1 MEELKTSEIKNDL
14 SPRKIN
20 TDLIHFKND
29 ILKDVRGIKYSL
41 MEKYSVLEENLKQK
55 MNQYDLTI
63 KSFEQKIL
71 ELSKLITID
80 KSIKEKIES
89 LNQFK
94 EETRDNIFK
103 QRAKFNEFENRI
115 NKEMSGINDILLDSV
130 VYPGIIGGNSKFKT
144 FHEYMDFT
152 IKEINDISL
161 VKDKNGM
168 DLKPF
173 KKKIEQNVDSFRIQ
187 VNNMYTKEMT
197 NNAIKQSEERLQS
210 LFRQYDEKIMNIK
223 VENYGSSVTN
233 SNKFE
238 VINSKLKSL
247 ENFKTQIES
256 NTDIFEIKKEIKKIY
271 EILRDL
277 FTFPEIKKEVE
288 KKNQV
293 YSGVKQY
300 INGFLDANQ
309 LTSMK
314 KFSYGKSNSNGK
326 IMERNNS
333 VNITPFAST
342 DKIKNK
348 ISFERKKLFGNNNN
362 NNNNDLNNELMLE
375 KKSSNSFLD
384 KDKNTNDN
392 VFISQNGF
400 LVNKVFSKNIK
411 ENSNE
416 KKLINENVEAKEM
429 KNNNSE
435 KSSDFE
441 NNSLD
446 NRLKKIY
453 KEEEIII
460 NKIDNNT
467 NNNSNQVTNPN
478 QIKLL
483 KRNNNNFI
491 ISEEDDENVISDN
504 TNVMKEKMNK
514 TKNHYLYTNIQNNK
528 NISIDVSKKNLTE
541 NNINDNN
548 HINKEGKLRVLKLS
562 KDIENIPNKNRSNLN
577 SVKKLKEKEYNQ
589 SVPMLEI
596 KKVKEKEKNDLN
608 AIKISNKEN
617 VGTQSNESQFKNINQ
632 NIFGNKTYTY
642 FPHIQKEKT
651 NEKEKIFQN
660 NSAFDK
666 INNFKKSK
674 NNNISFLFNDENIQ
688 YEQYNQYYKKKPKKV
703 LLINPDAISNFEIR
717 KNTKSAKRNKSSH
730 KMSNGFRTQKN
741 LDKMVDDMIKGFVDK
756 NKNRLIT
763 NGSSYYQNYNSLYD
777 LITSYKTSY
786 SKNQKSK
793 SKK

>member
-1 MEELKTSEIKNDL
+1 MSELKTSEIKPEL
-14 SPRKIN
+14 SPRNIN
-20 TDLIHFKND
+20 IDLIHFKND
-29 ILKDVRGIKYSL
+29 ILKDVRDIKYSL

-63 KSFEQKIL
+63 KFFEQKIF

-80 KSIKEKIES
+80 KSIKEKIETF
-89 LNQFK
+89 NEFK

-115 NKEMSGINDILLDSV
+115 NKEISGINDILLDSV
-130 VYPGIIGGNSKFKT
+130 IYPAVIGGNSKFKT

-152 IKEINDISL
+152 LKEINDISL

-173 KKKIEQNVDSFRIQ
+173 KKKIEQTVDAFRIQ
-187 VNNMYTKEMT
+187 INNMYTKEMT
-197 NNAIKQSEERLQS
+197 NNAINRSEERLQS
-210 LFRQYDEKIMNIK
+210 LFRQYDEKIMNLK
-223 VENYGSSVTN
+223 VENYGSNVTN

-238 VINSKLKSL
+238 EINSKLKSL
-247 ENFKTQIES
+247 ENFKKNIEN
-256 NTDIFEIKKEIKKIY
+256 NTEILKIKKEIKKIY
-271 EILRDL
+271 EILRD
-277 FTFPEIKKEVE
+277 FFSFPEIKKEIE

-293 YSGVKQY
+293 FSGVKQY

-348 ISFERKKLFGNNNN
+348 ISFERKKLFNNNN
-362 NNNNDLNNELMLE
+362 SEDINNELLLE
-375 KKSSNSFLD
+375 KKSSNSI
-384 KDKNTNDN
+384 KDKENNSKDN
-392 VFISQNGF
+392 VFISQKGF
-400 LVNKVFSKNIK
+400 LINKIFSKKIK

-416 KKLINENVEAKEM
+416 KKLINENIETEEM
-429 KNNNSE
+429 KNDNSE
-435 KSSDFE
+435 KNSDYE
-441 NNSLD
+441 DNSLD

-453 KEEEIII
+453 KEEEIIT
-460 NKIDNNT
+460 NKKVNDNT
-467 NNNSNQVTNPN
+467 EVSNPH

-491 ISEEDDENVISDN
+491 ISEEDDENILSDN
-504 TNVMKEKMNK
+504 NVIKEKINK
-514 TKNHYLYTNIQNNK
+514 TKKNYLYTNIQNNK
-528 NISIDVSKKNLTE
+528 NISVDVSKKNLTE
-541 NNINDNN
+541 NNINDNYT
-548 HINKEGKLRVLKLS
+548 NKEGKLRVLNFS
-562 KDIENIPNKNRSNLN
+562 KDNNNIYNKNKSNLN
-577 SVKKLKEKEYNQ
+577 SMKKLKEKEYNQ

-596 KKVKEKEKNDLN
+596 KKVKEKGKEKNNLN
-608 AIKISNKEN
+608 EIKISNKEN
-617 VGTQSNESQFKNINQ
+617 VGTQSNESQFTNNNQ
-632 NIFGNKTYTY
+632 KIFGNKTYTY

-674 NNNISFLFNDENIQ
+674 ISNISFLFNDENEQ
-688 YEQYNQYYKKKPKKV
+688 YGQYNQIYKKKPKKV
-703 LLINPDAISNFEIR
+703 LLINPDAISNFDIR
-717 KNTKSAKRNKSSH
+717 KITKSAKRNKSSH
-730 KMSNGFRTQKN
+730 KMGNGFRTQKN
-741 LDKMVDDMIKGFVDK
+741 LDKMVDEMIKGFVDK
-756 NKNRLIT
+756 NKIRLIT

-777 LITSYKTSY
+777 LITSYETSY
-786 SKNQKSK
+786 AKNQNSKN
-793 SKK
+793 KKK

>member
-1 MEELKTSEIKNDL
+1 MSELKTSEIKPEL
-14 SPRKIN
+14 SPRNIN
-20 TDLIHFKND
+20 IDLIHFKND
-29 ILKDVRGIKYSL
+29 ILKDVRDIKYSL

-63 KSFEQKIL
+63 KSFEQKIF

-80 KSIKEKIES
+80 KSIKEKIETF
-89 LNQFK
+89 NEFK

-115 NKEMSGINDILLDSV
+115 NKEISGINDILLDSV
-130 VYPGIIGGNSKFKT
+130 IYPAVIGGNSKFKT

-152 IKEINDISL
+152 LKEINDISL

-173 KKKIEQNVDSFRIQ
+173 KKKIEQTVDAFRILI
-187 VNNMYTKEMT
+187 NNMYTKEMT
-197 NNAIKQSEERLQS
+197 NNAINRSEERLQS
-210 LFRQYDEKIMNIK
+210 LFRQYDEKIMNLK
-223 VENYGSSVTN
+223 VENYGSNVTN

-238 VINSKLKSL
+238 EINSKLKSL
-247 ENFKTQIES
+247 ENFKKNIEN
-256 NTDIFEIKKEIKKIY
+256 NTEILKIKKEIKKIY
-271 EILRDL
+271 EILRD
-277 FTFPEIKKEVE
+277 FFSFPEIKKEIE

-293 YSGVKQY
+293 FSGVKQY

-348 ISFERKKLFGNNNN
+348 ISFERKKLFNNNSK
-362 NNNNDLNNELMLE
+362 DINNELLLE
-375 KKSSNSFLD
+375 KKSSNSI
-384 KDKNTNDN
+384 KDKENNSKDN
-392 VFISQNGF
+392 VFISQKGF
-400 LVNKVFSKNIK
+400 LINKVFSKKIK
-411 ENSNE
+411 ENSSE
-416 KKLINENVEAKEM
+416 KKLKNLINENIETEEM
-429 KNNNSE
+429 KNDNSE
-435 KSSDFE
+435 KNSDYE
-441 NNSLD
+441 DNSLD

-453 KEEEIII
+453 KEEEIIT
-460 NKIDNNT
+460 NKKVNDNT
-467 NNNSNQVTNPN
+467 EVSNPH

-491 ISEEDDENVISDN
+491 ISEEDDENILSDN
-504 TNVMKEKMNK
+504 NVIKEKINK
-514 TKNHYLYTNIQNNK
+514 TKKNYLYTNIQNNK
-528 NISIDVSKKNLTE
+528 NISVDVSKKNLTE
-541 NNINDNN
+541 NNINDNYT
-548 HINKEGKLRVLKLS
+548 NKEGKLRVLNFS
-562 KDIENIPNKNRSNLN
+562 KDNNNIYNKNKSNLN
-577 SVKKLKEKEYNQ
+577 SMKKLKEKEYNQ

-596 KKVKEKEKNDLN
+596 KKVKEKGKEKNNLN
-608 AIKISNKEN
+608 EIKISNKEN
-617 VGTQSNESQFKNINQ
+617 VGTQSNESQFTNNNQ
-632 NIFGNKTYTY
+632 KIFGNKTYTY

-674 NNNISFLFNDENIQ
+674 ISNISFLFNDENEQ
-688 YEQYNQYYKKKPKKV
+688 YGQYNQIYKKKPKKV
-703 LLINPDAISNFEIR
+703 LLINPDAISNFDIR
-717 KNTKSAKRNKSSH
+717 KITKSAKRNKSSH
-730 KMSNGFRTQKN
+730 KMGNGFRTQKN
-741 LDKMVDDMIKGFVDK
+741 LDKMVDEMIKGFVDK
-756 NKNRLIT
+756 NKIRLIT

-777 LITSYKTSY
+777 LITSYETSY
-786 SKNQKSK
+786 AKNQNSKN
-793 SKK
+793 KKK

>member
-1 MEELKTSEIKNDL
+1 MSELKTSEIKPEL
-14 SPRKIN
+14 SPRNIN
-20 TDLIHFKND
+20 IDLIHFKND
-29 ILKDVRGIKYSL
+29 ILKDVRDIKYSL

-63 KSFEQKIL
+63 KSFEQKIF

-80 KSIKEKIES
+80 KSIKEKIETF
-89 LNQFK
+89 NEFK

-115 NKEMSGINDILLDSV
+115 NKEISGINDILLDSV
-130 VYPGIIGGNSKFKT
+130 IYPAVIGGNSKFKT

-152 IKEINDISL
+152 LKEINDISL

-173 KKKIEQNVDSFRIQ
+173 KKKIEQTVDAFRIQ
-187 VNNMYTKEMT
+187 INNMYTKEMT
-197 NNAIKQSEERLQS
+197 NNAINRSEERLQS
-210 LFRQYDEKIMNIK
+210 LFRQYDEKIMNLK
-223 VENYGSSVTN
+223 VENYGSNVTN

-238 VINSKLKSL
+238 EINSKLKSL
-247 ENFKTQIES
+247 ENFKKNIEN
-256 NTDIFEIKKEIKKIY
+256 NTEILKIKKEIKKIY
-271 EILRDL
+271 EILRD
-277 FTFPEIKKEVE
+277 FFSFPEIKKEIE

-293 YSGVKQY
+293 FSGVKQY

-348 ISFERKKLFGNNNN
+348 ISFERKKLFNNNSK
-362 NNNNDLNNELMLE
+362 DINNELLLE
-375 KKSSNSFLD
+375 KKSSNSI
-384 KDKNTNDN
+384 KDKENNSKDN
-392 VFISQNGF
+392 VFISQKGF
-400 LVNKVFSKNIK
+400 LINKVFSKKIK
-411 ENSNE
+411 ENSSE
-416 KKLINENVEAKEM
+416 KKLINENIETEEM
-429 KNNNSE
+429 KNDNSE
-435 KSSDFE
+435 KNSDYE
-441 NNSLD
+441 DNSLD

-453 KEEEIII
+453 KEEEIIT
-460 NKIDNNT
+460 NKKVNDNT
-467 NNNSNQVTNPN
+467 EVSNPH

-491 ISEEDDENVISDN
+491 ISEEDDENILSDN
-504 TNVMKEKMNK
+504 NVIKEKINK
-514 TKNHYLYTNIQNNK
+514 TKKNYLYTNIQNNK
-528 NISIDVSKKNLTE
+528 NISVDVSKKNLTE
-541 NNINDNN
+541 NNINDNYT
-548 HINKEGKLRVLKLS
+548 NKEGKLRVLNFS
-562 KDIENIPNKNRSNLN
+562 KDNHNIYNKNKSNLN
-577 SVKKLKEKEYNQ
+577 SMKKLKEKEYNQ

-596 KKVKEKEKNDLN
+596 KKVKEKGKEKNNLN
-608 AIKISNKEN
+608 EIKISNKEN
-617 VGTQSNESQFKNINQ
+617 VGTQSNESQFKNNNQ
-632 NIFGNKTYTY
+632 KIFGNKTYTY

-674 NNNISFLFNDENIQ
+674 ISNISFLFNDENEQ
-688 YEQYNQYYKKKPKKV
+688 YGQYNQIYKKKPKKV
-703 LLINPDAISNFEIR
+703 LLINPDAISNFDIR
-717 KNTKSAKRNKSSH
+717 KITKSAKRNKSSH
-730 KMSNGFRTQKN
+730 KMGNGFRTQKN
-741 LDKMVDDMIKGFVDK
+741 LDKMVDEMIKGFVDK
-756 NKNRLIT
+756 NKIRLIT

-777 LITSYKTSY
+777 LITSYETSY
-786 SKNQKSK
+786 AKNQNSKN
-793 SKK
+793 KKK

>member
-1 MEELKTSEIKNDL
+1 MSELKTSEIKPEL
-14 SPRKIN
+14 SPRNIN

-29 ILKDVRGIKYSL
+29 ILKDVRDIKYSL

-63 KSFEQKIL
+63 KSFEQKIF

-80 KSIKEKIES
+80 KSIKEKVES
-89 LNQFK
+89 FNEFK

-115 NKEMSGINDILLDSV
+115 NKEISGINDILLDSV
-130 VYPGIIGGNSKFKT
+130 IYPAVIGGNSKFKT

-152 IKEINDISL
+152 LKEINDISL
-161 VKDKNGM
+161 IKDKNGM

-173 KKKIEQNVDSFRIQ
+173 KKKIEQTVDAFRIQ
-187 VNNMYTKEMT
+187 INNMYTKEMT
-197 NNAIKQSEERLQS
+197 NNAINRSEERLQS

-223 VENYGSSVTN
+223 VENYGSNVTN

-238 VINSKLKSL
+238 EINSKLKSF
-247 ENFKTQIES
+247 ENFKKNIEN
-256 NTDIFEIKKEIKKIY
+256 NTEVLEIKKEIKKIY
-271 EILRDL
+271 EILRD
-277 FTFPEIKKEVE
+277 FFSFPEIKKEIE

-293 YSGVKQY
+293 FSGVKQY
-300 INGFLDANQ
+300 INGYLDANQ

-348 ISFERKKLFGNNNN
+348 ISFERKKLFNNKNN
-362 NNNNDLNNELMLE
+362 SKDINNELLLE
-375 KKSSNSFLD
+375 KKSSNSIKD
-384 KDKNTNDN
+384 KDKKSNDN
-392 VFISQNGF
+392 VFISQKGF

-416 KKLINENVEAKEM
+416 KKLVINENIETEEM

-435 KSSDFE
+435 KNSDYE
-441 NNSLD
+441 DNSLD

-453 KEEEIII
+453 REEKIFT
-460 NKIDNNT
+460 NKIG
-467 NNNSNQVTNPN
+467 NNSNNEVSNPN

-491 ISEEDDENVISDN
+491 INEEDDENILSDN
-504 TNVMKEKMNK
+504 TNVKKEKINK
-514 TKNHYLYTNIQNNK
+514 TKKNYLFTNIQNNK
-528 NISIDVSKKNLTE
+528 NISVDFSKKNLTE
-541 NNINDNN
+541 NNINNN
-548 HINKEGKLRVLKLS
+548 YTNKDEKLRVLKLS
-562 KDIENIPNKNRSNLN
+562 KDTNNIYNKNESNLN
-577 SVKKLKEKEYNQ
+577 SMKKLKEKEYNQ

-596 KKVKEKEKNDLN
+596 KKIKEKEKNN
-608 AIKISNKEN
+608 SNEIKLSNKEN
-617 VGTQSNESQFKNINQ
+617 VGTQSNESQFTNNQ
-632 NIFGNKTYTY
+632 KIFGNKTYTY
-642 FPHIQKEKT
+642 FPHIQKEKA
-651 NEKEKIFQN
+651 NEKDKIFQN

-674 NNNISFLFNDENIQ
+674 ISNISFLFNDENEQ
-688 YEQYNQYYKKKPKKV
+688 YGQYNQIYKKKPKKV
-703 LLINPDAISNFEIR
+703 LLINPDAISNFDIR
-717 KNTKSAKRNKSSH
+717 KITKSAKRNKSSH
-730 KMSNGFRTQKN
+730 KMGNGFRTQKN
-741 LDKMVDDMIKGFVDK
+741 LDKMVDEMIKGFVDK
-756 NKNRLIT
+756 NKIRLIT

-777 LITSYKTSY
+777 LITSYETSY
-786 SKNQKSK
+786 AKNQDSKN
-793 SKK
+793 KKK

>member
-1 MEELKTSEIKNDL
+1 MSELKTSEIKPEL
-14 SPRKIN
+14 SPRNIN
-20 TDLIHFKND
+20 IDLIHFKND
-29 ILKDVRGIKYSL
+29 ILKDVRDIKYSL

-63 KSFEQKIL
+63 KSFEQKIF

-80 KSIKEKIES
+80 KSIKEKIETF
-89 LNQFK
+89 NEFK

-115 NKEMSGINDILLDSV
+115 NKEISGINDILLDSV
-130 VYPGIIGGNSKFKT
+130 IYPAVIGGNSKFKT

-152 IKEINDISL
+152 LKEINDISL

-173 KKKIEQNVDSFRIQ
+173 KKKIEQTIDAFRIQ
-187 VNNMYTKEMT
+187 INNMYTKEMT
-197 NNAIKQSEERLQS
+197 NNAINRSEERLQS
-210 LFRQYDEKIMNIK
+210 LFRQYDEKIMNLK
-223 VENYGSSVTN
+223 VENYGSNVTN

-238 VINSKLKSL
+238 EINSKLKSL
-247 ENFKTQIES
+247 ENFKKNVES
-256 NTDIFEIKKEIKKIY
+256 NTEILKIKKEIKKIY
-271 EILRDL
+271 EILRD
-277 FTFPEIKKEVE
+277 FFSFPEIKKEIE

-293 YSGVKQY
+293 FSGVKQY

-348 ISFERKKLFGNNNN
+348 ISFERKKLFNNNSK
-362 NNNNDLNNELMLE
+362 DINNELLLE
-375 KKSSNSFLD
+375 KKSSNSI
-384 KDKNTNDN
+384 KDKENNSKDN
-392 VFISQNGF
+392 VFISQKGF
-400 LVNKVFSKNIK
+400 LINKVFSKKIK

-416 KKLINENVEAKEM
+416 KKLINENIETEEM
-429 KNNNSE
+429 KNDNSE
-435 KSSDFE
+435 KNSDYE
-441 NNSLD
+441 DNSLD

-453 KEEEIII
+453 KEEEIIT
-460 NKIDNNT
+460 NKKVNDNT
-467 NNNSNQVTNPN
+467 EVSNPH

-491 ISEEDDENVISDN
+491 ISEEDDENILSDN
-504 TNVMKEKMNK
+504 NVIKEKINK
-514 TKNHYLYTNIQNNK
+514 TKKNYLYTNIQNNK
-528 NISIDVSKKNLTE
+528 NISVDVSKKNLTE
-541 NNINDNN
+541 NNINDNYT
-548 HINKEGKLRVLKLS
+548 NKEGKLRVLNFS
-562 KDIENIPNKNRSNLN
+562 KDNNNIYNKNKSNLN
-577 SVKKLKEKEYNQ
+577 SMKKLKEKEYNQ

-596 KKVKEKEKNDLN
+596 KKVKEKGKEKNNLN
-608 AIKISNKEN
+608 EIKISNKEN
-617 VGTQSNESQFKNINQ
+617 VGTQSNESQFTNNNQ
-632 NIFGNKTYTY
+632 KIFGNKTYTY

-674 NNNISFLFNDENIQ
+674 ISNISFLFNDENEL
-688 YEQYNQYYKKKPKKV
+688 YGQYNQIYKKKPKKV
-703 LLINPDAISNFEIR
+703 LLINPDAISNFDIR
-717 KNTKSAKRNKSSH
+717 KTTKSAKRNKSSH
-730 KMSNGFRTQKN
+730 KMGNGFRTQKN
-741 LDKMVDDMIKGFVDK
+741 LDKMVDEMIKGFVDK
-756 NKNRLIT
+756 NKIRLIT

-777 LITSYKTSY
+777 LITSYETSY
-786 SKNQKSK
+786 AKNQNSKN
-793 SKK
+793 KKK

>member
-1 MEELKTSEIKNDL
+1 MSELKTSEIKPEL
-14 SPRKIN
+14 SPRNIN
-20 TDLIHFKND
+20 IDLIHFKND
-29 ILKDVRGIKYSL
+29 ILKDVRDIKYSL

-63 KSFEQKIL
+63 KSFEQKIF

-80 KSIKEKIES
+80 KSIKEKIETF
-89 LNQFK
+89 NEFK

-115 NKEMSGINDILLDSV
+115 NKEISGINDILLDSV
-130 VYPGIIGGNSKFKT
+130 IYPAVIGGNSKFKT

-152 IKEINDISL
+152 LKEINDISL

-173 KKKIEQNVDSFRIQ
+173 KKKIEQTVDAFRIQ
-187 VNNMYTKEMT
+187 INNMYTKEMT
-197 NNAIKQSEERLQS
+197 NNAINRSEERLQS
-210 LFRQYDEKIMNIK
+210 LFRQYDEKIMNLK
-223 VENYGSSVTN
+223 VENYGSNVTN

-238 VINSKLKSL
+238 EINSKLKSL
-247 ENFKTQIES
+247 ENFKKNIEN
-256 NTDIFEIKKEIKKIY
+256 NTEILKIKKEIKKIY
-271 EILRDL
+271 EILRD
-277 FTFPEIKKEVE
+277 FFSFPEIKKEIE

-293 YSGVKQY
+293 FSGVKQY

-348 ISFERKKLFGNNNN
+348 ISFERKKLFNNNN
-362 NNNNDLNNELMLE
+362 SKDINNELLLE
-375 KKSSNSFLD
+375 KKSSNSI
-384 KDKNTNDN
+384 KDKENNSKDN
-392 VFISQNGF
+392 VFISQKGF
-400 LVNKVFSKNIK
+400 LINKVFSKKIK
-411 ENSNE
+411 ENSSE
-416 KKLINENVEAKEM
+416 KKLINENIETEEM
-429 KNNNSE
+429 KNDNSE
-435 KSSDFE
+435 KNSDYE
-441 NNSLD
+441 DNSLD

-453 KEEEIII
+453 KEEEIIT
-460 NKIDNNT
+460 NKKVNDNT
-467 NNNSNQVTNPN
+467 EVSNPH

-491 ISEEDDENVISDN
+491 ISEEDDENILSDN
-504 TNVMKEKMNK
+504 NVIKEKINK
-514 TKNHYLYTNIQNNK
+514 TKKNYLYTNIQNNK
-528 NISIDVSKKNLTE
+528 NISVDVSKKNLTE
-541 NNINDNN
+541 NNINDNYTN
-548 HINKEGKLRVLKLS
+548 QEGKLRVLNFS
-562 KDIENIPNKNRSNLN
+562 KDNNNIYNKNKSNLN
-577 SVKKLKEKEYNQ
+577 SMKKLKEKEYNQ

-596 KKVKEKEKNDLN
+596 KKVKEKGKEKNNLN
-608 AIKISNKEN
+608 EIKISNKEN
-617 VGTQSNESQFKNINQ
+617 VGTQSNESQFTNNNQ
-632 NIFGNKTYTY
+632 KIFGNKTYTY

-674 NNNISFLFNDENIQ
+674 ISNISFLFNDENEQ
-688 YEQYNQYYKKKPKKV
+688 YGQYNQIYKKKPKKV
-703 LLINPDAISNFEIR
+703 LLINPDAISNFDIR
-717 KNTKSAKRNKSSH
+717 KITKSAKRNKSSH
-730 KMSNGFRTQKN
+730 KMGNGFRTQKN
-741 LDKMVDDMIKGFVDK
+741 LDKMVDEMIKGFVDK
-756 NKNRLIT
+756 NKIRLIT

-777 LITSYKTSY
+777 LITSYETSY
-786 SKNQKSK
+786 AKNQNSKN
-793 SKK
+793 KKK

>member
-1 MEELKTSEIKNDL
+1 MSELKTSEIKPEL
-14 SPRKIN
+14 SPRNIN
-20 TDLIHFKND
+20 IDLIHFKND
-29 ILKDVRGIKYSL
+29 ILKDVRDIKYSL

-63 KSFEQKIL
+63 KSFEQKIF

-80 KSIKEKIES
+80 KSIKEKIETF
-89 LNQFK
+89 NEFK

-115 NKEMSGINDILLDSV
+115 NKEISGINDILLDSV
-130 VYPGIIGGNSKFKT
+130 IYPAVIGGNSKFKT

-152 IKEINDISL
+152 LKEINDISL

-173 KKKIEQNVDSFRIQ
+173 KKKIEQTVDAFRIQ
-187 VNNMYTKEMT
+187 INNMYTKEMT
-197 NNAIKQSEERLQS
+197 NNAINRSEERLQS
-210 LFRQYDEKIMNIK
+210 LFRQYDEKIMNLK
-223 VENYGSSVTN
+223 VENYGSNVTN

-238 VINSKLKSL
+238 EINSKLKSL
-247 ENFKTQIES
+247 ENFKKNIENS
-256 NTDIFEIKKEIKKIY
+256 TEILKIKKEIKKIY
-271 EILRDL
+271 EILRD
-277 FTFPEIKKEVE
+277 FFSFPEIKKEIE

-293 YSGVKQY
+293 FSGVKQY

-348 ISFERKKLFGNNNN
+348 ISFERKKLFNNNSK
-362 NNNNDLNNELMLE
+362 DINNELLLE
-375 KKSSNSFLD
+375 KKSSNSI
-384 KDKNTNDN
+384 KDKEKNSKDN
-392 VFISQNGF
+392 VFISQKGF
-400 LVNKVFSKNIK
+400 LINKVFSKKIK

-416 KKLINENVEAKEM
+416 KKLINENIETEEM
-429 KNNNSE
+429 KNDNSE
-435 KSSDFE
+435 KNSDYE
-441 NNSLD
+441 DNSLD

-453 KEEEIII
+453 KEEEIIT
-460 NKIDNNT
+460 NKKVNDNT
-467 NNNSNQVTNPN
+467 EVSNPH

-491 ISEEDDENVISDN
+491 ISEEDDENILSDN
-504 TNVMKEKMNK
+504 NVIKEKINK
-514 TKNHYLYTNIQNNK
+514 TKKNYLYTNIQNNK

-541 NNINDNN
+541 NNINDNYT
-548 HINKEGKLRVLKLS
+548 NKEGKLRVLNFS
-562 KDIENIPNKNRSNLN
+562 KDNNNIYNKNKSNLN
-577 SVKKLKEKEYNQ
+577 SMKKLKEKEYNQ

-596 KKVKEKEKNDLN
+596 KKVKEKGKEKNNLN
-608 AIKISNKEN
+608 EIKISNKEN
-617 VGTQSNESQFKNINQ
+617 VGTQSNESQFTNNNQ
-632 NIFGNKTYTY
+632 KIFGNKTYTY

-674 NNNISFLFNDENIQ
+674 ISNISFLFNDENEQ
-688 YEQYNQYYKKKPKKV
+688 YGQYNQIYIKKPKKV
-703 LLINPDAISNFEIR
+703 LLINPDAISNFDIR
-717 KNTKSAKRNKSSH
+717 KITKSAKRNKSSH
-730 KMSNGFRTQKN
+730 KMGNGFRTQKN
-741 LDKMVDDMIKGFVDK
+741 LDKMVDEMIKGFVDK
-756 NKNRLIT
+756 NKIRLIT
-763 NGSSYYQNYNSLYD
+763 NGNSYYQNYNSLYD
-777 LITSYKTSY
+777 LITSYETSY
-786 SKNQKSK
+786 AKNQNSKN
-793 SKK
+793 KKK

>member
-1 MEELKTSEIKNDL
+1 MSELKTSEIKPEL
-14 SPRKIN
+14 SPRNIN
-20 TDLIHFKND
+20 IDLIHFKND
-29 ILKDVRGIKYSL
+29 ILKDVRDIKYSL

-63 KSFEQKIL
+63 KSFEQKIF

-80 KSIKEKIES
+80 KSIKEKVES
-89 LNQFK
+89 FNEFK

-103 QRAKFNEFENRI
+103 QRVKFNEFENRI
-115 NKEMSGINDILLDSV
+115 NKEISGINDILLDSV
-130 VYPGIIGGNSKFKT
+130 IYPAVIGGNSKFKT

-152 IKEINDISL
+152 LKEINDISL

-173 KKKIEQNVDSFRIQ
+173 KKKIEQTVDAFRIQ
-187 VNNMYTKEMT
+187 INNMYTKEMT
-197 NNAIKQSEERLQS
+197 NNAINRSEERLQN

-223 VENYGSSVTN
+223 VENYGSNVTN

-238 VINSKLKSL
+238 EINSKLKSF
-247 ENFKTQIES
+247 ENFKKNIEN
-256 NTDIFEIKKEIKKIY
+256 NTEVLEIKKEIKKIY
-271 EILRDL
+271 EILRD
-277 FTFPEIKKEVE
+277 FFSFPEIKKEIE

-293 YSGVKQY
+293 FSGVKQY

-348 ISFERKKLFGNNNN
+348 INFERKKLFNNKNN
-362 NNNNDLNNELMLE
+362 SKDINNELLLE
-375 KKSSNSFLD
+375 KKSSNSIKD
-384 KDKNTNDN
+384 KDKKSNDN
-392 VFISQNGF
+392 VFISQKGF
-400 LVNKVFSKNIK
+400 LINKVFSKKIK

-416 KKLINENVEAKEM
+416 KKLVINENIETEEM

-435 KSSDFE
+435 KNSDYE
-441 NNSLD
+441 DNSLD

-453 KEEEIII
+453 KEEEIFT
-460 NKIDNNT
+460 NKIG
-467 NNNSNQVTNPN
+467 NNSNNEVSNPN

-491 ISEEDDENVISDN
+491 INEEDDENILSDN
-504 TNVMKEKMNK
+504 TNVKKEKINK
-514 TKNHYLYTNIQNNK
+514 TKKNYLYTNIQNNK
-528 NISIDVSKKNLTE
+528 NISVDVSKKNLTE
-541 NNINDNN
+541 NNINNN
-548 HINKEGKLRVLKLS
+548 YTNKDEKLRVLKLS
-562 KDIENIPNKNRSNLN
+562 KDTNNIYNKNKSNLN
-577 SVKKLKEKEYNQ
+577 SMKKLKEKEYNQ

-596 KKVKEKEKNDLN
+596 KKIKEKEKNN
-608 AIKISNKEN
+608 SNEIKLSNKEN
-617 VGTQSNESQFKNINQ
+617 VGTQSNESQFTNNQ
-632 NIFGNKTYTY
+632 KIFGNKTYTY
-642 FPHIQKEKT
+642 FPHIQKEKA
-651 NEKEKIFQN
+651 NEKDKIFQN

-674 NNNISFLFNDENIQ
+674 ISNISFLFNDENEQ
-688 YEQYNQYYKKKPKKV
+688 YGQYNQIYKKKPKKV
-703 LLINPDAISNFEIR
+703 LLINPDAISNFDIR

-730 KMSNGFRTQKN
+730 KMGNGFRTQKN
-741 LDKMVDDMIKGFVDK
+741 LDKMVDEMIKGFVDK
-756 NKNRLIT
+756 NKIRLIT

-777 LITSYKTSY
+777 LITSYETSY
-786 SKNQKSK
+786 AKNQNSKN
-793 SKK
+793 KKK

>member
-1 MEELKTSEIKNDL
+1 MEELKTSEIKNEL
-14 SPRKIN
+14 SPRNIN

-29 ILKDVRGIKYSL
+29 ILKDVRDIKYSL

-63 KSFEQKIL
+63 KSFEQKIF

-80 KSIKEKIES
+80 KSIKEKVES
-89 LNQFK
+89 FNEFK

-115 NKEMSGINDILLDSV
+115 NKEISGINDILLDSV
-130 VYPGIIGGNSKFKT
+130 IYPAVIGGNSKFKT

-152 IKEINDISL
+152 LKEINDISL
-161 VKDKNGM
+161 IKDKNGM

-173 KKKIEQNVDSFRIQ
+173 KKKIEQTVDAFRIQ
-187 VNNMYTKEMT
+187 INNMYTKEMT
-197 NNAIKQSEERLQS
+197 NNAINRSEERLQS

-223 VENYGSSVTN
+223 VENYGSNVTN

-238 VINSKLKSL
+238 EINSKLKSF
-247 ENFKTQIES
+247 ENFKKNIEN
-256 NTDIFEIKKEIKKIY
+256 NTEVLEIKKEIKKIY
-271 EILRDL
+271 EILRD
-277 FTFPEIKKEVE
+277 FFSFPEIKKEIE

-293 YSGVKQY
+293 FSGVKQY
-300 INGFLDANQ
+300 INGYLDANQ

-348 ISFERKKLFGNNNN
+348 ISFERKKLFNNKNN
-362 NNNNDLNNELMLE
+362 SKDINNELLLE
-375 KKSSNSFLD
+375 KKSSNSIKD
-384 KDKNTNDN
+384 KDKKSNDN
-392 VFISQNGF
+392 VFISQKGF

-416 KKLINENVEAKEM
+416 KKLVINENIETEEM

-435 KSSDFE
+435 KNSDYE
-441 NNSLD
+441 DNSLD

-453 KEEEIII
+453 KEEEIFT
-460 NKIDNNT
+460 NKIG
-467 NNNSNQVTNPN
+467 NNSNNEVSNPN

-491 ISEEDDENVISDN
+491 INEEDDENILSDN
-504 TNVMKEKMNK
+504 TNVKKEKINK
-514 TKNHYLYTNIQNNK
+514 TKKNYLFTNIQNNE
-528 NISIDVSKKNLTE
+528 NISVDFSKKNLTE
-541 NNINDNN
+541 NNINNN
-548 HINKEGKLRVLKLS
+548 YTNKDEKLRVLKLS
-562 KDIENIPNKNRSNLN
+562 KDTNNIYNKNESNLN
-577 SVKKLKEKEYNQ
+577 SMKKLKEKEYNQ

-596 KKVKEKEKNDLN
+596 KKIKEKEKNN
-608 AIKISNKEN
+608 SNEIKLSNKEN
-617 VGTQSNESQFKNINQ
+617 VGTQSNESQFTNNQ
-632 NIFGNKTYTY
+632 KIFGNKTYTY
-642 FPHIQKEKT
+642 FPHIQKEKA
-651 NEKEKIFQN
+651 NEKDKIFQN

-674 NNNISFLFNDENIQ
+674 ISNISFLFNDENEQ
-688 YEQYNQYYKKKPKKV
+688 YGQYNQIYKKKPKKV
-703 LLINPDAISNFEIR
+703 LLINPDAISNFDIR

-730 KMSNGFRTQKN
+730 KMGNGFRTQKN
-741 LDKMVDDMIKGFVDK
+741 LDKMVDEMIKGFVDK
-756 NKNRLIT
+756 NKIRLIT

-777 LITSYKTSY
+777 LITSYETSY
-786 SKNQKSK
+786 TKNQNSKN
-793 SKK
+793 KK

>member
-1 MEELKTSEIKNDL
+1 MSELKTSEIKPEL
-14 SPRKIN
+14 SPRNIN
-20 TDLIHFKND
+20 IDLIHFKND
-29 ILKDVRGIKYSL
+29 ILKDVRDIKYSL

-55 MNQYDLTI
+55 MNQYDLTM
-63 KSFEQKIL
+63 KSFEQKIF

-80 KSIKEKIES
+80 KSIKEKIETF
-89 LNQFK
+89 NEFK

-115 NKEMSGINDILLDSV
+115 NKEISGINDILLDSV
-130 VYPGIIGGNSKFKT
+130 IYPAVIGGNSKFKT

-152 IKEINDISL
+152 LKEINDISL

-173 KKKIEQNVDSFRIQ
+173 KKKIEQTVDAFRIQ
-187 VNNMYTKEMT
+187 INNMYTKEMT
-197 NNAIKQSEERLQS
+197 NNAINRSEERLQS
-210 LFRQYDEKIMNIK
+210 LFRQYDEKIMNLK
-223 VENYGSSVTN
+223 VENYGSNVTN

-238 VINSKLKSL
+238 EINSKLKSL
-247 ENFKTQIES
+247 ENFKKNIEN
-256 NTDIFEIKKEIKKIY
+256 NTEILKIKKEIKKIY
-271 EILRDL
+271 EILRD
-277 FTFPEIKKEVE
+277 FFSFPEIKKEIE

-293 YSGVKQY
+293 FSGVKQY

-348 ISFERKKLFGNNNN
+348 ISFERKKLFNNNSK
-362 NNNNDLNNELMLE
+362 DINNELLLE
-375 KKSSNSFLD
+375 KKSSNSI
-384 KDKNTNDN
+384 KDKEKNSKDN
-392 VFISQNGF
+392 VFISQKGF
-400 LVNKVFSKNIK
+400 LINKVFSKKIK

-416 KKLINENVEAKEM
+416 KKLINENIETEEM
-429 KNNNSE
+429 KNDNSE
-435 KSSDFE
+435 KNSDYE
-441 NNSLD
+441 DNSLD

-453 KEEEIII
+453 KEEEIIT
-460 NKIDNNT
+460 NKKVNDNT
-467 NNNSNQVTNPN
+467 EVSNPH

-491 ISEEDDENVISDN
+491 ISEEDDENILSDN
-504 TNVMKEKMNK
+504 NVIKEKINK
-514 TKNHYLYTNIQNNK
+514 TKKNYLYTNIQNNK
-528 NISIDVSKKNLTE
+528 NISVDVSKKNLTE
-541 NNINDNN
+541 NNINDNYT
-548 HINKEGKLRVLKLS
+548 NKEGKLRVLNFS
-562 KDIENIPNKNRSNLN
+562 KDNNNIYNKNKSNLN
-577 SVKKLKEKEYNQ
+577 SMKKLKEKEYNQ

-596 KKVKEKEKNDLN
+596 KKVKEKGKEKNNLN
-608 AIKISNKEN
+608 EIKISNKEN
-617 VGTQSNESQFKNINQ
+617 VGTQSNESQFTNNNQ
-632 NIFGNKTYTY
+632 KIFGNKTYTY

-674 NNNISFLFNDENIQ
+674 ISNISFLFNDENEQ
-688 YEQYNQYYKKKPKKV
+688 YGQYNQIYIKKPKKV
-703 LLINPDAISNFEIR
+703 LLINPDAISNFDIR
-717 KNTKSAKRNKSSH
+717 KTTKSAKRNKSSH
-730 KMSNGFRTQKN
+730 KMGNGFRTQKN
-741 LDKMVDDMIKGFVDK
+741 LDKMVDEMIKGFVDK
-756 NKNRLIT
+756 NKIRLIT

-777 LITSYKTSY
+777 LITSYETSY
-786 SKNQKSK
+786 AKNQNSKN
-793 SKK
+793 KKK

>member
-1 MEELKTSEIKNDL
+1 MSELKTSEIKPEL
-14 SPRKIN
+14 SPRNIN
-20 TDLIHFKND
+20 IDLIHFKND
-29 ILKDVRGIKYSL
+29 ILKDVRDIKYSL

-63 KSFEQKIL
+63 KSFEQKIF

-80 KSIKEKIES
+80 KSIKEKIETF
-89 LNQFK
+89 NEFK

-115 NKEMSGINDILLDSV
+115 NKEISGINDILLDSV
-130 VYPGIIGGNSKFKT
+130 IYPAVIGGNSKFKT

-152 IKEINDISL
+152 LKEINDISL

-173 KKKIEQNVDSFRIQ
+173 KKKIEQTIDAFRIQ
-187 VNNMYTKEMT
+187 INNMYTKEMT
-197 NNAIKQSEERLQS
+197 NNAINRSEERLQS
-210 LFRQYDEKIMNIK
+210 LFRQYDEKIMNLK
-223 VENYGSSVTN
+223 VENYGSNVTN

-238 VINSKLKSL
+238 EINSKLKSL
-247 ENFKTQIES
+247 ENFKKNVES
-256 NTDIFEIKKEIKKIY
+256 NTEILKIKKEIKKIY
-271 EILRDL
+271 EILRD
-277 FTFPEIKKEVE
+277 FFSFPEIKKEIE

-293 YSGVKQY
+293 FSGVKQY

-348 ISFERKKLFGNNNN
+348 ISFERKKLFNNNN
-362 NNNNDLNNELMLE
+362 SKDINNELLLE
-375 KKSSNSFLD
+375 KKSSNSI
-384 KDKNTNDN
+384 KDKENNSKDN
-392 VFISQNGF
+392 VFISQKGF
-400 LVNKVFSKNIK
+400 LINKVFSKKIK

-416 KKLINENVEAKEM
+416 KKLINENIETEEM
-429 KNNNSE
+429 KNDNSE
-435 KSSDFE
+435 KNSDYE
-441 NNSLD
+441 DNSLD

-453 KEEEIII
+453 KEEEIIT
-460 NKIDNNT
+460 NKKVNDNT
-467 NNNSNQVTNPN
+467 EVSNPH

-491 ISEEDDENVISDN
+491 ISEEDDENILSDN
-504 TNVMKEKMNK
+504 NVIKEKINK
-514 TKNHYLYTNIQNNK
+514 TKKNYLYTNIQNNK
-528 NISIDVSKKNLTE
+528 NISVDVSKKNLTE
-541 NNINDNN
+541 NNINDNYT
-548 HINKEGKLRVLKLS
+548 NKEGKLRVLNFS
-562 KDIENIPNKNRSNLN
+562 KDNNNIYNKNKSNLN
-577 SVKKLKEKEYNQ
+577 SMKKLKEKEYNQ

-596 KKVKEKEKNDLN
+596 KKVKEKGKEKNNLN
-608 AIKISNKEN
+608 EIKISNKEN
-617 VGTQSNESQFKNINQ
+617 VGTQSNESQFTNNNQ
-632 NIFGNKTYTY
+632 KIFGNKTYTY

-674 NNNISFLFNDENIQ
+674 ISNISFLFNDENEQ
-688 YEQYNQYYKKKPKKV
+688 YGQYNQIYKKKPKKV
-703 LLINPDAISNFEIR
+703 LLINPDAISNFDIR
-717 KNTKSAKRNKSSH
+717 KTTKSAKRNKSSH
-730 KMSNGFRTQKN
+730 KMGNGFRTQKN
-741 LDKMVDDMIKGFVDK
+741 LDKMVDEMIKGFVDK
-756 NKNRLIT
+756 NKIRLIT

-777 LITSYKTSY
+777 LITSYETSY
-786 SKNQKSK
+786 AKNQNSKN
-793 SKK
+793 KKK

>member
-1 MEELKTSEIKNDL
+1 MSELKTSEIKPEL
-14 SPRKIN
+14 SPRNIN
-20 TDLIHFKND
+20 IDLIHFKND
-29 ILKDVRGIKYSL
+29 ILKDVRDIKYSL

-63 KSFEQKIL
+63 KFFEQKIF

-80 KSIKEKIES
+80 KSIKEKIETF
-89 LNQFK
+89 NEFK

-115 NKEMSGINDILLDSV
+115 NKEISGINDILLDSV
-130 VYPGIIGGNSKFKT
+130 IYPAVIGGNSKFKT

-152 IKEINDISL
+152 LKEINDISL

-173 KKKIEQNVDSFRIQ
+173 KKKIEQTVDAFRIQ
-187 VNNMYTKEMT
+187 INNMYTKEMT
-197 NNAIKQSEERLQS
+197 NNAINRSEERLQS
-210 LFRQYDEKIMNIK
+210 LFRQYDEKIMNLK
-223 VENYGSSVTN
+223 VENYGSNVTN

-238 VINSKLKSL
+238 EINSKLKSL
-247 ENFKTQIES
+247 ENFKKNIEN
-256 NTDIFEIKKEIKKIY
+256 NTEILKIKKEIKKIY
-271 EILRDL
+271 EILRD
-277 FTFPEIKKEVE
+277 FFSFPEIKKEIE

-293 YSGVKQY
+293 FSGVKQY

-348 ISFERKKLFGNNNN
+348 ISFERKKLFNNNN
-362 NNNNDLNNELMLE
+362 SKDINNELLLE
-375 KKSSNSFLD
+375 KKSSNSI
-384 KDKNTNDN
+384 KDKENNSKDN
-392 VFISQNGF
+392 VFISQKGF
-400 LVNKVFSKNIK
+400 LINKVFSKKIK
-411 ENSNE
+411 ENSSE
-416 KKLINENVEAKEM
+416 KKLINENIETEEM
-429 KNNNSE
+429 KNDNSE
-435 KSSDFE
+435 KNSDYE
-441 NNSLD
+441 DNSLD

-453 KEEEIII
+453 KEEEIIT
-460 NKIDNNT
+460 NKKVNDNT
-467 NNNSNQVTNPN
+467 EVSNPH

-491 ISEEDDENVISDN
+491 ISEEDDENILSDN
-504 TNVMKEKMNK
+504 NVIKEKINK
-514 TKNHYLYTNIQNNK
+514 TKKNYLYTNIQNNK
-528 NISIDVSKKNLTE
+528 NISVDISKKNLTE
-541 NNINDNN
+541 NNINDNYT
-548 HINKEGKLRVLKLS
+548 NKEGKLRVLNFS
-562 KDIENIPNKNRSNLN
+562 KDNNNIYNKNKSNLN
-577 SVKKLKEKEYNQ
+577 SMKKLKEKEYNQ

-596 KKVKEKEKNDLN
+596 KKVKEKGKEKNNLN
-608 AIKISNKEN
+608 EIKISNKEN
-617 VGTQSNESQFKNINQ
+617 VGTQSNESQFTNNNQ
-632 NIFGNKTYTY
+632 KIFGNKTYTY

-674 NNNISFLFNDENIQ
+674 ISNISFLFNDENEQ
-688 YEQYNQYYKKKPKKV
+688 YGQYNQIYKKKPKKV
-703 LLINPDAISNFEIR
+703 LLINPDAISNFDIR
-717 KNTKSAKRNKSSH
+717 KTTKSAKRNKSSH
-730 KMSNGFRTQKN
+730 KMGNGFRTQKN
-741 LDKMVDDMIKGFVDK
+741 LDKMVDEMIKGFVDK
-756 NKNRLIT
+756 NKIRLIT

-777 LITSYKTSY
+777 LITSYETSY
-786 SKNQKSK
+786 AKNQNSKN
-793 SKK
+793 KKK

>member
-1 MEELKTSEIKNDL
+1 MSELKTSEIKPEL
-14 SPRKIN
+14 SPRNIN
-20 TDLIHFKND
+20 IDLIHFKND
-29 ILKDVRGIKYSL
+29 ILKDVRDIKYSL

-63 KSFEQKIL
+63 KSFEQKIF

-80 KSIKEKIES
+80 KSIKEKIETF
-89 LNQFK
+89 NEFK

-115 NKEMSGINDILLDSV
+115 NKEISGINDILLDSV
-130 VYPGIIGGNSKFKT
+130 IYPAVIGGNSKFKT

-152 IKEINDISL
+152 LKEINDISL

-173 KKKIEQNVDSFRIQ
+173 KKKIEQTVDAFRIQ
-187 VNNMYTKEMT
+187 INNMYTKEMT
-197 NNAIKQSEERLQS
+197 NNAINRSEERLQS
-210 LFRQYDEKIMNIK
+210 LFRQYDEKIMNLK
-223 VENYGSSVTN
+223 VENYGSNVTN

-238 VINSKLKSL
+238 EINSKLKSL
-247 ENFKTQIES
+247 ENFKKNVES
-256 NTDIFEIKKEIKKIY
+256 NTEILKIKKEIKKIY
-271 EILRDL
+271 EILRD
-277 FTFPEIKKEVE
+277 FFSFPEIKKEIE

-293 YSGVKQY
+293 FSGVKQY

-348 ISFERKKLFGNNNN
+348 ISFERKKLFNNNSK
-362 NNNNDLNNELMLE
+362 DINNELLLE
-375 KKSSNSFLD
+375 KKSSNSI
-384 KDKNTNDN
+384 KDKEKNSKDN
-392 VFISQNGF
+392 VFISQKGF
-400 LVNKVFSKNIK
+400 LINKVFSKKIK

-416 KKLINENVEAKEM
+416 KKLINENIETEEM
-429 KNNNSE
+429 KNDNSE
-435 KSSDFE
+435 KNSDYE
-441 NNSLD
+441 DNSLD

-453 KEEEIII
+453 KEEEIIT
-460 NKIDNNT
+460 NKKDNDNT
-467 NNNSNQVTNPN
+467 EVSNPH

-491 ISEEDDENVISDN
+491 ISEEDDENILSDN
-504 TNVMKEKMNK
+504 NVIKEKINK
-514 TKNHYLYTNIQNNK
+514 TKKNYLYTNIQNNK
-528 NISIDVSKKNLTE
+528 NISVDVSKKNLTE
-541 NNINDNN
+541 NNINDNYT
-548 HINKEGKLRVLKLS
+548 NKEGKLRVLNFS
-562 KDIENIPNKNRSNLN
+562 KDNNNIYNKNKSNLN
-577 SVKKLKEKEYNQ
+577 SMKKLKEKEYNQ

-596 KKVKEKEKNDLN
+596 KKVKEKGKEKNNLN
-608 AIKISNKEN
+608 EIKISNKEN
-617 VGTQSNESQFKNINQ
+617 VGTQSNESQFTNNNQ
-632 NIFGNKTYTY
+632 KIFGNKTYTY
-642 FPHIQKEKT
+642 FPHIQKEKA

-674 NNNISFLFNDENIQ
+674 ISNISFLFNDENEQ
-688 YEQYNQYYKKKPKKV
+688 YGQYNQIYKKKPKKV
-703 LLINPDAISNFEIR
+703 LLINPDAISNFDIR
-717 KNTKSAKRNKSSH
+717 KTTKSAKRNKSSH
-730 KMSNGFRTQKN
+730 KMGNGFRTQKN
-741 LDKMVDDMIKGFVDK
+741 LDKMVDEMIKGFVDK
-756 NKNRLIT
+756 NKIRLIT

-777 LITSYKTSY
+777 LITSYETSY
-786 SKNQKSK
+786 AKNQNSKN
-793 SKK
+793 KKK

>member
-1 MEELKTSEIKNDL
+1 MSELKTSEIKPEL
-14 SPRKIN
+14 SPRNIN
-20 TDLIHFKND
+20 IDLIHFKND
-29 ILKDVRGIKYSL
+29 ILKDVRDIKYSL

-63 KSFEQKIL
+63 KSFEQKIF

-80 KSIKEKIES
+80 KSIKEKIETF
-89 LNQFK
+89 NEFK

-115 NKEMSGINDILLDSV
+115 NKEISGINDILLDSV
-130 VYPGIIGGNSKFKT
+130 IYPAVIGGNSKFKT

-152 IKEINDISL
+152 LKEINDISL

-173 KKKIEQNVDSFRIQ
+173 KKKIEQTVDAFRILI
-187 VNNMYTKEMT
+187 NNMYTKEMT
-197 NNAIKQSEERLQS
+197 NNAINRSEERLQS
-210 LFRQYDEKIMNIK
+210 LFRQYDEKIMNLK
-223 VENYGSSVTN
+223 VENYGSNVTN

-238 VINSKLKSL
+238 EINSKLKSL
-247 ENFKTQIES
+247 ENFKKNIEN
-256 NTDIFEIKKEIKKIY
+256 NTEILKIKKEIKKIY
-271 EILRDL
+271 EILRD
-277 FTFPEIKKEVE
+277 FFSFPEIKKEIE

-293 YSGVKQY
+293 FSGVKQY

-348 ISFERKKLFGNNNN
+348 ISFERKKLFNNNSK
-362 NNNNDLNNELMLE
+362 DINNELLLE
-375 KKSSNSFLD
+375 KKSSNSI
-384 KDKNTNDN
+384 KDKENNSKDN
-392 VFISQNGF
+392 VFISQKGF
-400 LVNKVFSKNIK
+400 LINKVFSKKIK
-411 ENSNE
+411 ENSSE
-416 KKLINENVEAKEM
+416 KKLINENIETEEM
-429 KNNNSE
+429 KNDNSE
-435 KSSDFE
+435 KNSDYE
-441 NNSLD
+441 DNSLD

-453 KEEEIII
+453 KEEEIIT
-460 NKIDNNT
+460 NKKVNDNT
-467 NNNSNQVTNPN
+467 EVSNPH

-491 ISEEDDENVISDN
+491 ISEEDDENILSDN
-504 TNVMKEKMNK
+504 NVIKEKINE
-514 TKNHYLYTNIQNNK
+514 TKKNYLYTNIQNNK
-528 NISIDVSKKNLTE
+528 NISVDVSKKNLTE
-541 NNINDNN
+541 NNINDNYT
-548 HINKEGKLRVLKLS
+548 NKEGKLRVLNFS
-562 KDIENIPNKNRSNLN
+562 KDNNNIYNKNKSKLN
-577 SVKKLKEKEYNQ
+577 SMKKLKEKEYNQ

-596 KKVKEKEKNDLN
+596 KKVKEKGKEKNNLN
-608 AIKISNKEN
+608 EIKISNKEN
-617 VGTQSNESQFKNINQ
+617 VGTQSNESQFTNNNQ
-632 NIFGNKTYTY
+632 KIFGNKTYTY

-674 NNNISFLFNDENIQ
+674 ISNISFLFNDENEQ
-688 YEQYNQYYKKKPKKV
+688 YGQYNQIYKKKPKKV
-703 LLINPDAISNFEIR
+703 LLINPDAISNFDIR
-717 KNTKSAKRNKSSH
+717 KTTKSAKRNKSSH
-730 KMSNGFRTQKN
+730 KMGNGFRTQKN
-741 LDKMVDDMIKGFVDK
+741 LDKMVDEMIKGFVDK
-756 NKNRLIT
+756 NKIRLIT

-777 LITSYKTSY
+777 LITSYETSDA
-786 SKNQKSK
+786 KNQNWKN
-793 SKK
+793 KKK

>member
-1 MEELKTSEIKNDL
+1 MSELKTSEIKPEL
-14 SPRKIN
+14 SPRNIN
-20 TDLIHFKND
+20 IDLIHFKND
-29 ILKDVRGIKYSL
+29 ILKDVRDIKYSL

-63 KSFEQKIL
+63 KSFEQKIF

-80 KSIKEKIES
+80 KSIKEKIETF
-89 LNQFK
+89 NEFK

-115 NKEMSGINDILLDSV
+115 NKEISGINDILLDSV
-130 VYPGIIGGNSKFKT
+130 IYPAVIGGNSKFKT

-152 IKEINDISL
+152 LKEINDISL

-173 KKKIEQNVDSFRIQ
+173 KKKIEQTVDAFRIQ
-187 VNNMYTKEMT
+187 INNMYTKEMT
-197 NNAIKQSEERLQS
+197 NNAINRSEERLQS
-210 LFRQYDEKIMNIK
+210 LFRQYDEKIMNLK
-223 VENYGSSVTN
+223 VENYGSNVTN

-238 VINSKLKSL
+238 EINSKLKSL
-247 ENFKTQIES
+247 ENFKKNIEN
-256 NTDIFEIKKEIKKIY
+256 NTEILKIKKEIKKIY
-271 EILRDL
+271 EILRD
-277 FTFPEIKKEVE
+277 FFSFPEIKKEIE

-293 YSGVKQY
+293 FSGVKQY

-348 ISFERKKLFGNNNN
+348 ISFERKKLFNNNSK
-362 NNNNDLNNELMLE
+362 DINNELLLE
-375 KKSSNSFLD
+375 KKSSNSI
-384 KDKNTNDN
+384 KDKEKNSKDN
-392 VFISQNGF
+392 VFISQKGF
-400 LVNKVFSKNIK
+400 LINKVFSKKIK

-416 KKLINENVEAKEM
+416 KKLINENIETEEM
-429 KNNNSE
+429 KNDNSE
-435 KSSDFE
+435 KNSDYE
-441 NNSLD
+441 DNSLD

-453 KEEEIII
+453 KEEEIIT
-460 NKIDNNT
+460 NKKVNDNT
-467 NNNSNQVTNPN
+467 EVSNPH

-491 ISEEDDENVISDN
+491 ISEEDDENILSDN
-504 TNVMKEKMNK
+504 NVIKEKINK
-514 TKNHYLYTNIQNNK
+514 TKKNYLYTNIQNNK

-541 NNINDNN
+541 NNINDNYT
-548 HINKEGKLRVLKLS
+548 NKEGKLRVLNFS
-562 KDIENIPNKNRSNLN
+562 KDNNNIYNKNKSNLN
-577 SVKKLKEKEYNQ
+577 SMKKLKEKEYNQ

-596 KKVKEKEKNDLN
+596 KKVKEKGKEKNNLN
-608 AIKISNKEN
+608 EIKISNKEN
-617 VGTQSNESQFKNINQ
+617 VGTQSNESQFTNNNQ
-632 NIFGNKTYTY
+632 KIFGNKTYTY
-642 FPHIQKEKT
+642 FPHIQKEKA

-674 NNNISFLFNDENIQ
+674 ISNISFLFNDENEQ
-688 YEQYNQYYKKKPKKV
+688 YGQYNQIYIKKPKKV
-703 LLINPDAISNFEIR
+703 LLINPDAISNFDIR
-717 KNTKSAKRNKSSH
+717 KTTKSAKRNKSSH
-730 KMSNGFRTQKN
+730 KMGNGFRTQKN
-741 LDKMVDDMIKGFVDK
+741 LDKMVDEMIKGFVDK
-756 NKNRLIT
+756 NKIRLIT

-777 LITSYKTSY
+777 LITSYETSY
-786 SKNQKSK
+786 AKNQNSKN
-793 SKK
+793 KKK

>member
-1 MEELKTSEIKNDL
+1 MSELKTSEIKPEL
-14 SPRKIN
+14 SPRNIN

-29 ILKDVRGIKYSL
+29 ILKDVRDIKYSL

-63 KSFEQKIL
+63 KSFEQKIF

-80 KSIKEKIES
+80 KSIKEKIETF
-89 LNQFK
+89 NEFK

-115 NKEMSGINDILLDSV
+115 NKEISGINDILLDSV
-130 VYPGIIGGNSKFKT
+130 IYPAVIGGNSKFKT

-152 IKEINDISL
+152 LKEINDISL

-173 KKKIEQNVDSFRIQ
+173 KKKIEQTVDAFRIQ
-187 VNNMYTKEMT
+187 INNMYTKEMT
-197 NNAIKQSEERLQS
+197 NNAINRSEERLQS
-210 LFRQYDEKIMNIK
+210 LFRQYDEKIMNLK
-223 VENYGSSVTN
+223 VENYGSNVTN

-238 VINSKLKSL
+238 EINSKLKSL
-247 ENFKTQIES
+247 ENFKKNIEN
-256 NTDIFEIKKEIKKIY
+256 NTEILKIKKEIKKIY
-271 EILRDL
+271 EILRD
-277 FTFPEIKKEVE
+277 FFSFPEIKKEIE

-293 YSGVKQY
+293 FSGVKQY

-348 ISFERKKLFGNNNN
+348 ISFERKKLFNNNSN
-362 NNNNDLNNELMLE
+362 NINNELLLE
-375 KKSSNSFLD
+375 KKSSNSI
-384 KDKNTNDN
+384 KDKEKNSKDN
-392 VFISQNGF
+392 VFISQKGF
-400 LVNKVFSKNIK
+400 LINKVFSKKIK

-416 KKLINENVEAKEM
+416 KKLKNLINENIETEEM
-429 KNNNSE
+429 KNDNSE
-435 KSSDFE
+435 KNSDYE
-441 NNSLD
+441 DNSLD

-453 KEEEIII
+453 KEEEIIT
-460 NKIDNNT
+460 NKKDNDNT
-467 NNNSNQVTNPN
+467 EVSNPH

-491 ISEEDDENVISDN
+491 ISEEDDENILSDN
-504 TNVMKEKMNK
+504 NVIKEKINK
-514 TKNHYLYTNIQNNK
+514 TKKNYLYTNIQNNK
-528 NISIDVSKKNLTE
+528 NISVDISKKNLTE
-541 NNINDNN
+541 NNINDNYT
-548 HINKEGKLRVLKLS
+548 NKEGKLRVLNFS
-562 KDIENIPNKNRSNLN
+562 KDNNNIYNKNKSNLN
-577 SVKKLKEKEYNQ
+577 SMKKLKEKEYNQ

-596 KKVKEKEKNDLN
+596 KKVKEKGKEKNNLN
-608 AIKISNKEN
+608 EIKISNKEN
-617 VGTQSNESQFKNINQ
+617 VGTQSNESQFTNNNQ
-632 NIFGNKTYTY
+632 KIFGNKTYTY

-651 NEKEKIFQN
+651 NEKERIFQN

-674 NNNISFLFNDENIQ
+674 ISNISFLFNDENEQ
-688 YEQYNQYYKKKPKKV
+688 YGQYNQIYKKKPKKV
-703 LLINPDAISNFEIR
+703 LLINPDAISNFDIR
-717 KNTKSAKRNKSSH
+717 KITKSAKRNKSSH

-756 NKNRLIT
+756 NKIRLIT

-777 LITSYKTSY
+777 LITSYETSY
-786 SKNQKSK
+786 AKNQNSKN
-793 SKK
+793 KKK

>member
-1 MEELKTSEIKNDL
+1 MSELKTSEIKPEL
-14 SPRKIN
+14 SPRNIN

-29 ILKDVRGIKYSL
+29 ILKDVRDIKYSL

-63 KSFEQKIL
+63 KSFEQKIF

-80 KSIKEKIES
+80 KSIKEKIETF
-89 LNQFK
+89 NEFK

-115 NKEMSGINDILLDSV
+115 NKEISGINDILLDSV
-130 VYPGIIGGNSKFKT
+130 IYPAVIGGNSKFKT

-152 IKEINDISL
+152 LKEINDISL

-173 KKKIEQNVDSFRIQ
+173 KKKIEQTVDAFRIQ
-187 VNNMYTKEMT
+187 INNMYTKEMT
-197 NNAIKQSEERLQS
+197 NNAINRSEERLQS
-210 LFRQYDEKIMNIK
+210 LFRQYDEKIMNLK
-223 VENYGSSVTN
+223 VENYGSNVTN

-238 VINSKLKSL
+238 EINSKLKSL
-247 ENFKTQIES
+247 ENFKKNIEN
-256 NTDIFEIKKEIKKIY
+256 NTEILKIKKEIKKIY
-271 EILRDL
+271 EILRD
-277 FTFPEIKKEVE
+277 FFSFPEIKKEIE

-293 YSGVKQY
+293 FSGVKQY

-348 ISFERKKLFGNNNN
+348 ISFERKKLFNNNSK
-362 NNNNDLNNELMLE
+362 DINNELLLE
-375 KKSSNSFLD
+375 KKSSNSI
-384 KDKNTNDN
+384 KDKEKNSKDN
-392 VFISQNGF
+392 VFISQKGF
-400 LVNKVFSKNIK
+400 LINKVFSKKIK

-416 KKLINENVEAKEM
+416 KKLINENIETEEM
-429 KNNNSE
+429 KNDNSE
-435 KSSDFE
+435 KNSDYE
-441 NNSLD
+441 DNSLD

-453 KEEEIII
+453 MEEEIIT
-460 NKIDNNT
+460 NKKDNDNT
-467 NNNSNQVTNPN
+467 EVSNPH

-491 ISEEDDENVISDN
+491 ISEEDDENILSDN
-504 TNVMKEKMNK
+504 NVIKEKINK
-514 TKNHYLYTNIQNNK
+514 TKKNYLYTNIQNNK
-528 NISIDVSKKNLTE
+528 NISVDISKKNLTE
-541 NNINDNN
+541 NNINDNYT
-548 HINKEGKLRVLKLS
+548 NKEGKLRVLNFS
-562 KDIENIPNKNRSNLN
+562 KDNNNIYNKNKSNLN
-577 SVKKLKEKEYNQ
+577 SMKKLKEKEYNQ

-596 KKVKEKEKNDLN
+596 KKVKEKGKEKNNLN
-608 AIKISNKEN
+608 EIKISNKEN
-617 VGTQSNESQFKNINQ
+617 VGTQSNESQFTNNNQ
-632 NIFGNKTYTY
+632 KIFGNKTYTY

-674 NNNISFLFNDENIQ
+674 ISNISFLFNDENEQ
-688 YEQYNQYYKKKPKKV
+688 YGQYNQIYKKKPKKV
-703 LLINPDAISNFEIR
+703 LLINPDAISNFDIR
-717 KNTKSAKRNKSSH
+717 KTTKSAKRNKSSH
-730 KMSNGFRTQKN
+730 KMGNGFRTQKN
-741 LDKMVDDMIKGFVDK
+741 LDKMVDEMIKGFVDK
-756 NKNRLIT
+756 NKIRLIT

-777 LITSYKTSY
+777 LITSYETSY
-786 SKNQKSK
+786 AKNQNSKN
-793 SKK
+793 KKK

>member
-1 MEELKTSEIKNDL
+1 MSELKTSEIKPEL
-14 SPRKIN
+14 SPRNIN

-29 ILKDVRGIKYSL
+29 ILKDVRDIKYSL

-63 KSFEQKIL
+63 KSFEQKIF

-80 KSIKEKIES
+80 KSIKEKIETF
-89 LNQFK
+89 NEFK
-94 EETRDNIFK
+94 EESRDNIFK

-115 NKEMSGINDILLDSV
+115 NKEISGINDILLDSV
-130 VYPGIIGGNSKFKT
+130 IYPAVIGGNSKFKT

-152 IKEINDISL
+152 LKEINDISL

-173 KKKIEQNVDSFRIQ
+173 KKKIEQTVDAFRIQ
-187 VNNMYTKEMT
+187 INNMYTKEMT
-197 NNAIKQSEERLQS
+197 NNAINRSEERLQS
-210 LFRQYDEKIMNIK
+210 LFRQYDEKIMNLK
-223 VENYGSSVTN
+223 VENYGSNVTN

-238 VINSKLKSL
+238 EINSKLKSL
-247 ENFKTQIES
+247 ENFKKNIEN
-256 NTDIFEIKKEIKKIY
+256 NTEILKIKKEIKKIY
-271 EILRDL
+271 EILRD
-277 FTFPEIKKEVE
+277 FFSFPEIKKEIE

-293 YSGVKQY
+293 FSGVKQY

-348 ISFERKKLFGNNNN
+348 ISFERKKLFNNNSK
-362 NNNNDLNNELMLE
+362 DINNELLLE
-375 KKSSNSFLD
+375 KKSSNSI
-384 KDKNTNDN
+384 KDKEKNSKDN
-392 VFISQNGF
+392 VFISQKGF
-400 LVNKVFSKNIK
+400 LINKVFSKKIK

-416 KKLINENVEAKEM
+416 KKLINENIETEEM
-429 KNNNSE
+429 KNDNSE
-435 KSSDFE
+435 KNSDYE
-441 NNSLD
+441 DNSLD

-453 KEEEIII
+453 KEEEIIT
-460 NKIDNNT
+460 NKKDNDNT
-467 NNNSNQVTNPN
+467 EVSNPH

-491 ISEEDDENVISDN
+491 ISEEDDENILSDN
-504 TNVMKEKMNK
+504 NVIKEKINK
-514 TKNHYLYTNIQNNK
+514 TKKNYLYTNIQNNK
-528 NISIDVSKKNLTE
+528 NISVDVSKKNLTE
-541 NNINDNN
+541 NNIND
-548 HINKEGKLRVLKLS
+548 IYTNKEGKLRVLNFS
-562 KDIENIPNKNRSNLN
+562 KDNNNLYNKNKSNLN
-577 SVKKLKEKEYNQ
+577 SMKKLKEKEYNQ

-596 KKVKEKEKNDLN
+596 KKVKEKGKEKNNLN
-608 AIKISNKEN
+608 EIKISNKEN
-617 VGTQSNESQFKNINQ
+617 VGTQSNESQFTNNNQ
-632 NIFGNKTYTY
+632 KIFGNKTYTY

-674 NNNISFLFNDENIQ
+674 ISNISFLFNDENEQ
-688 YEQYNQYYKKKPKKV
+688 YGQYNQIYIKKPKKV
-703 LLINPDAISNFEIR
+703 LLINPDAISNFDIR
-717 KNTKSAKRNKSSH
+717 KTTKSAKRNKSSH
-730 KMSNGFRTQKN
+730 KMGNGFRTQKN
-741 LDKMVDDMIKGFVDK
+741 LDKMVDEMIKGFVDK
-756 NKNRLIT
+756 NKIRLIT

-777 LITSYKTSY
+777 LITSYEK
-786 SKNQKSK
+786 
-793 SKK
+793 

>member
-1 MEELKTSEIKNDL
+1 MSELKTSEIKPEL
-14 SPRKIN
+14 SPRNIN
-20 TDLIHFKND
+20 IDLIHFKND
-29 ILKDVRGIKYSL
+29 ILKDVRDIKYSL

-63 KSFEQKIL
+63 KSFEQKIF

-80 KSIKEKIES
+80 KSIKEKIETF
-89 LNQFK
+89 NEFK

-115 NKEMSGINDILLDSV
+115 NKEISGINDILLDSV
-130 VYPGIIGGNSKFKT
+130 IYPAVIGGNSKFKT

-152 IKEINDISL
+152 LKEINDISL

-173 KKKIEQNVDSFRIQ
+173 KKKIEQTIDAFRIQ
-187 VNNMYTKEMT
+187 INNMYTKEMT
-197 NNAIKQSEERLQS
+197 NNAINRSEERLQS
-210 LFRQYDEKIMNIK
+210 LFRQYDEKIMNLK
-223 VENYGSSVTN
+223 VENYGSNVTN

-238 VINSKLKSL
+238 EINSKLKSL
-247 ENFKTQIES
+247 ENFKKNIEN
-256 NTDIFEIKKEIKKIY
+256 NTEILKIKKEIKKIY
-271 EILRDL
+271 EILRD
-277 FTFPEIKKEVE
+277 FFSFPEIKKEIE

-293 YSGVKQY
+293 FSGVKQY

-348 ISFERKKLFGNNNN
+348 ISFERKKLFNNNN
-362 NNNNDLNNELMLE
+362 NSKDINNELLLE
-375 KKSSNSFLD
+375 KKSSNSI
-384 KDKNTNDN
+384 KDKENNSKDN
-392 VFISQNGF
+392 VFISQKGF
-400 LVNKVFSKNIK
+400 LINKVFSKKIK

-416 KKLINENVEAKEM
+416 KKLINENIETEEM
-429 KNNNSE
+429 KNDNSE
-435 KSSDFE
+435 KNSDYE
-441 NNSLD
+441 DNSLD

-453 KEEEIII
+453 KEEEIIT
-460 NKIDNNT
+460 NKKVNDNT
-467 NNNSNQVTNPN
+467 EVSNPH

-491 ISEEDDENVISDN
+491 ISEEDDENILSDN
-504 TNVMKEKMNK
+504 NVIKEKINK
-514 TKNHYLYTNIQNNK
+514 TKKNYLYTNIQNNK
-528 NISIDVSKKNLTE
+528 NISVDVSKKNLTE
-541 NNINDNN
+541 NNINDNYT
-548 HINKEGKLRVLKLS
+548 NKEGKLRVLNFS
-562 KDIENIPNKNRSNLN
+562 KDNNNIYNKNKSNLN
-577 SVKKLKEKEYNQ
+577 SMKKLKEKEYNQ

-596 KKVKEKEKNDLN
+596 KKVKEKGKEKNNLN
-608 AIKISNKEN
+608 EIKISNKEN
-617 VGTQSNESQFKNINQ
+617 VGTQSNESQFTNNNQ
-632 NIFGNKTYTY
+632 KIFGNKTYTY

-674 NNNISFLFNDENIQ
+674 ISNISFLFNDENEQ
-688 YEQYNQYYKKKPKKV
+688 YGQYNQIYKKKPKKV
-703 LLINPDAISNFEIR
+703 LLINPDAISNFDIR
-717 KNTKSAKRNKSSH
+717 KTTKSAKRNKSSH
-730 KMSNGFRTQKN
+730 KMGNGFRTQKN
-741 LDKMVDDMIKGFVDK
+741 LDKMVDEMIKGFVDK
-756 NKNRLIT
+756 NKIRLIT

-777 LITSYKTSY
+777 LITSYETSY
-786 SKNQKSK
+786 AKNQNSKN
-793 SKK
+793 KKK

>member
-1 MEELKTSEIKNDL
+1 MSELKTSEIKPEL
-14 SPRKIN
+14 SPRNIN

-29 ILKDVRGIKYSL
+29 ILKDVRDIKYSL

-63 KSFEQKIL
+63 KSFEQKIF

-80 KSIKEKIES
+80 KSIKEKIETF
-89 LNQFK
+89 NEFK

-115 NKEMSGINDILLDSV
+115 NKEISGINDILLDSV
-130 VYPGIIGGNSKFKT
+130 IYPAVIGGNSKFKT

-152 IKEINDISL
+152 LKEINDISL

-173 KKKIEQNVDSFRIQ
+173 KKKIEQTVDAFRIQ
-187 VNNMYTKEMT
+187 INNMYTKEMT
-197 NNAIKQSEERLQS
+197 NNAINRSEERLQS
-210 LFRQYDEKIMNIK
+210 LFRQYDEKIMNLK
-223 VENYGSSVTN
+223 VENYGSNVTN

-238 VINSKLKSL
+238 EINSKLKSL
-247 ENFKTQIES
+247 ENFKKNIEN
-256 NTDIFEIKKEIKKIY
+256 NTEILKIKKEIKKIY
-271 EILRDL
+271 EILRD
-277 FTFPEIKKEVE
+277 FFSFPEIKKEIE

-293 YSGVKQY
+293 FSGVKQY

-348 ISFERKKLFGNNNN
+348 ISFERKKLFNNNN
-362 NNNNDLNNELMLE
+362 SKDINNELLLE
-375 KKSSNSFLD
+375 KKSSNSI
-384 KDKNTNDN
+384 KDKENNSKDN
-392 VFISQNGF
+392 VFISQKGF
-400 LVNKVFSKNIK
+400 LINKVFSKKIK

-416 KKLINENVEAKEM
+416 KKLINENIETEEM
-429 KNNNSE
+429 KNDNSE
-435 KSSDFE
+435 KNSDYE
-441 NNSLD
+441 DNSLD

-453 KEEEIII
+453 KEEEIIT
-460 NKIDNNT
+460 NKKVNDNT
-467 NNNSNQVTNPN
+467 EVSNPH

-491 ISEEDDENVISDN
+491 ISEEDDENILSDN
-504 TNVMKEKMNK
+504 NVIKEKINK
-514 TKNHYLYTNIQNNK
+514 TKKNYLYTNIQNNK
-528 NISIDVSKKNLTE
+528 NISVDVSKKNLTE
-541 NNINDNN
+541 NNINDNYTD
-548 HINKEGKLRVLKLS
+548 KEGKLRVLNFS
-562 KDIENIPNKNRSNLN
+562 KDNNNIYNKNKSNLN
-577 SVKKLKEKEYNQ
+577 SMKKLKEKEYNQ

-596 KKVKEKEKNDLN
+596 KKVKEKGKEKNNLN
-608 AIKISNKEN
+608 EIKISNKEN
-617 VGTQSNESQFKNINQ
+617 VGTQSNESQFTNNNQ
-632 NIFGNKTYTY
+632 KIFGNKTYTY
-642 FPHIQKEKT
+642 FPHIQKEKA

-674 NNNISFLFNDENIQ
+674 ISNISFLFNDENEQ
-688 YEQYNQYYKKKPKKV
+688 YGQYNQIYKKKPKKV
-703 LLINPDAISNFEIR
+703 LLINPDAISNFDIR
-717 KNTKSAKRNKSSH
+717 KTTKSAKRNKSSH
-730 KMSNGFRTQKN
+730 KMGNGFRTQKN
-741 LDKMVDDMIKGFVDK
+741 LDKMVDEMIKGFVDK
-756 NKNRLIT
+756 NKIRLIT

-777 LITSYKTSY
+777 LITSYETSY
-786 SKNQKSK
+786 AKNQNSKN
-793 SKK
+793 KKK

>member
-1 MEELKTSEIKNDL
+1 MSELKTSEIKPEL
-14 SPRKIN
+14 SPRNIN
-20 TDLIHFKND
+20 IDLIHFKND
-29 ILKDVRGIKYSL
+29 ILKDVRDIKYSL

-63 KSFEQKIL
+63 KSFEQKIF

-80 KSIKEKIES
+80 KSIKEKIETF
-89 LNQFK
+89 NEFK

-115 NKEMSGINDILLDSV
+115 NKEISGINDILLDSV
-130 VYPGIIGGNSKFKT
+130 IYPAVIGGNSKFKT

-152 IKEINDISL
+152 LKEINDISL

-173 KKKIEQNVDSFRIQ
+173 KKKIEQTIDAFRIQ
-187 VNNMYTKEMT
+187 INNMYTKEMT
-197 NNAIKQSEERLQS
+197 NNAINRSEERLQS
-210 LFRQYDEKIMNIK
+210 LFRQYDEKIMNLK
-223 VENYGSSVTN
+223 VENYGSNVTN

-238 VINSKLKSL
+238 EINSKLKSL
-247 ENFKTQIES
+247 ENFKKNIEN
-256 NTDIFEIKKEIKKIY
+256 NTEILKIKKEIKKIY
-271 EILRDL
+271 EILRD
-277 FTFPEIKKEVE
+277 FFSFPEIKKEIE

-293 YSGVKQY
+293 FSGVKQY

-348 ISFERKKLFGNNNN
+348 ISFERKKLFNNNSK
-362 NNNNDLNNELMLE
+362 DINNELLLE
-375 KKSSNSFLD
+375 KKSSNSI
-384 KDKNTNDN
+384 KDKENNSKDN
-392 VFISQNGF
+392 VFISQKGF
-400 LVNKVFSKNIK
+400 LINKVFSKKIK

-416 KKLINENVEAKEM
+416 KKLINENIETEEM
-429 KNNNSE
+429 KNDNSE
-435 KSSDFE
+435 KNSDYE
-441 NNSLD
+441 DNSLD

-453 KEEEIII
+453 KEEEIIT
-460 NKIDNNT
+460 NKKVNDNT
-467 NNNSNQVTNPN
+467 EVSNPH

-491 ISEEDDENVISDN
+491 ISEEDDENILSDN
-504 TNVMKEKMNK
+504 NVIKEKINK
-514 TKNHYLYTNIQNNK
+514 TKKNYLYTNIQNNK
-528 NISIDVSKKNLTE
+528 NISVDVSKKNLTE
-541 NNINDNN
+541 NNINDNYT
-548 HINKEGKLRVLKLS
+548 NKEGKLRVLNFS
-562 KDIENIPNKNRSNLN
+562 KDNNNIYNKNKSNLN
-577 SVKKLKEKEYNQ
+577 SMKKLKEKEYNQ

-596 KKVKEKEKNDLN
+596 KKVKEKGKEKNNLN
-608 AIKISNKEN
+608 EIKISNKEN
-617 VGTQSNESQFKNINQ
+617 VGTQSNESQFTNNNQ
-632 NIFGNKTYTY
+632 KIFGNKTYTY

-674 NNNISFLFNDENIQ
+674 ISNISFLFNDENEL
-688 YEQYNQYYKKKPKKV
+688 YGQYNQIYKKKPKKV
-703 LLINPDAISNFEIR
+703 LLINPDAISNFDIR
-717 KNTKSAKRNKSSH
+717 KTTKSAKRNKSSH
-730 KMSNGFRTQKN
+730 KMGNGFRTQKN
-741 LDKMVDDMIKGFVDK
+741 LDKMVDEMIKGFVDK
-756 NKNRLIT
+756 NKIRLIT

-777 LITSYKTSY
+777 LITSYETSY
-786 SKNQKSK
+786 AKNQNSKN
-793 SKK
+793 KKK

>member
-1 MEELKTSEIKNDL
+1 MSELKTSEIKPEL
-14 SPRKIN
+14 SPRNIN
-20 TDLIHFKND
+20 IDLIHFKND
-29 ILKDVRGIKYSL
+29 ILKDVRDIKYSL

-63 KSFEQKIL
+63 KSFEQKIF

-80 KSIKEKIES
+80 KSIKEKIETF
-89 LNQFK
+89 NEFK

-115 NKEMSGINDILLDSV
+115 NKEISGINDILLDSV
-130 VYPGIIGGNSKFKT
+130 IYPAVIGGNSKFKT

-152 IKEINDISL
+152 LKEINDISL

-173 KKKIEQNVDSFRIQ
+173 KKKIEQTVDAFRIQ
-187 VNNMYTKEMT
+187 INNMYTKEMT
-197 NNAIKQSEERLQS
+197 NNAINRSEERLQS
-210 LFRQYDEKIMNIK
+210 LFRQYDEKIMNLQ
-223 VENYGSSVTN
+223 VENYGSNVTN

-238 VINSKLKSL
+238 EINSKLKSL
-247 ENFKTQIES
+247 ENFKKNIEN
-256 NTDIFEIKKEIKKIY
+256 NTEILKIKKEIKKIY
-271 EILRDL
+271 EILRD
-277 FTFPEIKKEVE
+277 FFSFPEIKKEIE

-293 YSGVKQY
+293 FSGVKQY

-348 ISFERKKLFGNNNN
+348 ISFERKKLFNNNSK
-362 NNNNDLNNELMLE
+362 DINNELLFE
-375 KKSSNSFLD
+375 KKSSNSI
-384 KDKNTNDN
+384 KDKENNSKDN
-392 VFISQNGF
+392 VFISQKGF
-400 LVNKVFSKNIK
+400 LINKVFSKKIK
-411 ENSNE
+411 ENSSE
-416 KKLINENVEAKEM
+416 KKLINENIETEEM
-429 KNNNSE
+429 KNDNS
-435 KSSDFE
+435 KKNSDYE
-441 NNSLD
+441 DNSLD

-453 KEEEIII
+453 KEEEIIT
-460 NKIDNNT
+460 NKKVNDNT
-467 NNNSNQVTNPN
+467 EVSNPH

-491 ISEEDDENVISDN
+491 ISEEDDENILSDN
-504 TNVMKEKMNK
+504 NVIKEKINK
-514 TKNHYLYTNIQNNK
+514 TKKNYLYTNIQNNK
-528 NISIDVSKKNLTE
+528 NISVDVSKKNLTE
-541 NNINDNN
+541 NNINDNYT
-548 HINKEGKLRVLKLS
+548 NKEGKLRVLNFS
-562 KDIENIPNKNRSNLN
+562 KDNNNIYNKNKSNLN
-577 SVKKLKEKEYNQ
+577 SMKKLKEKEYNQ

-596 KKVKEKEKNDLN
+596 KKVKEKGKEKNNLN
-608 AIKISNKEN
+608 EIKISNKEN
-617 VGTQSNESQFKNINQ
+617 VGTQSNESQFTNNNQ
-632 NIFGNKTYTY
+632 KIFGNKTYTY

-674 NNNISFLFNDENIQ
+674 ISNISFLFNDENEQ
-688 YEQYNQYYKKKPKKV
+688 YGQYNQIYKKKPKKV
-703 LLINPDAISNFEIR
+703 LLINPDAISNFDIR
-717 KNTKSAKRNKSSH
+717 KITKSAKRNKSSH
-730 KMSNGFRTQKN
+730 KMGNGFRTQKN
-741 LDKMVDDMIKGFVDK
+741 LDKMVDEMIKGFVDK
-756 NKNRLIT
+756 NKIRLIT

-777 LITSYKTSY
+777 LITSYETSY
-786 SKNQKSK
+786 AKNQNSKN
-793 SKK
+793 KKK

>member
-1 MEELKTSEIKNDL
+1 MSELKTSEIKPEL
-14 SPRKIN
+14 SPRNIN
-20 TDLIHFKND
+20 IDLIHFKND
-29 ILKDVRGIKYSL
+29 ILKDVRDIKYSL

-63 KSFEQKIL
+63 KSFEQKIF

-80 KSIKEKIES
+80 KSIKEKIETF
-89 LNQFK
+89 NEFK

-115 NKEMSGINDILLDSV
+115 NKEISGINDILLDSV
-130 VYPGIIGGNSKFKT
+130 IYPAVIGGNSKFKT

-152 IKEINDISL
+152 LKEINDISL

-173 KKKIEQNVDSFRIQ
+173 KKKIEQTVDAFRIQ
-187 VNNMYTKEMT
+187 INNMYTKEMT
-197 NNAIKQSEERLQS
+197 NNAINRSEERLQS
-210 LFRQYDEKIMNIK
+210 LFRQYDEKIMNLK
-223 VENYGSSVTN
+223 VENYGSNVTN

-238 VINSKLKSL
+238 EINSKLKSL
-247 ENFKTQIES
+247 ENFKKNIEN
-256 NTDIFEIKKEIKKIY
+256 NTEILKIKKEIKKIY
-271 EILRDL
+271 EILRD
-277 FTFPEIKKEVE
+277 FFSFPEIKKEIE

-293 YSGVKQY
+293 FSGVKQY

-348 ISFERKKLFGNNNN
+348 ISFERKKLFNNNSK
-362 NNNNDLNNELMLE
+362 DINNELLLE
-375 KKSSNSFLD
+375 KKSSNSI
-384 KDKNTNDN
+384 KDKEKNSKDN
-392 VFISQNGF
+392 VFISQKGF
-400 LVNKVFSKNIK
+400 LINKVFSKKIK

-416 KKLINENVEAKEM
+416 KKLINENIETEEM
-429 KNNNSE
+429 KNDNSE
-435 KSSDFE
+435 KNSDYE
-441 NNSLD
+441 DNSLD

-453 KEEEIII
+453 KEEEIIT
-460 NKIDNNT
+460 NKKVNDNT
-467 NNNSNQVTNPN
+467 EVSNPH

-491 ISEEDDENVISDN
+491 ISEEDDENILSDN
-504 TNVMKEKMNK
+504 NVIKEKINK
-514 TKNHYLYTNIQNNK
+514 TKKNYLYTNIQNNK
-528 NISIDVSKKNLTE
+528 NISVDVSKKNLTE
-541 NNINDNN
+541 NNINDNYT
-548 HINKEGKLRVLKLS
+548 NKEGKLRVLNFS
-562 KDIENIPNKNRSNLN
+562 KDNNNIYNKNKSNLN
-577 SVKKLKEKEYNQ
+577 SMKKLKEKEYNQ

-596 KKVKEKEKNDLN
+596 KKVKEKGKEKNNLN
-608 AIKISNKEN
+608 EIKISNKEN
-617 VGTQSNESQFKNINQ
+617 VGTQSNESQFTNNNQ
-632 NIFGNKTYTY
+632 KIFGNKTYTY

-674 NNNISFLFNDENIQ
+674 ISNISFLFNDENEQ
-688 YEQYNQYYKKKPKKV
+688 YGQYNQIYKKKPKKV
-703 LLINPDAISNFEIR
+703 LLINPDAISNFDIR
-717 KNTKSAKRNKSSH
+717 KTTKSAKRNKSSH
-730 KMSNGFRTQKN
+730 KMGNGFRTQKN
-741 LDKMVDDMIKGFVDK
+741 LDKMVDEMIKGFVDK
-756 NKNRLIT
+756 NKIRLIT

-777 LITSYKTSY
+777 LITSYETSY
-786 SKNQKSK
+786 AKNQNSKN
-793 SKK
+793 KKK

>member
-1 MEELKTSEIKNDL
+1 MSELKTSEIKPEL
-14 SPRKIN
+14 SPRNIN
-20 TDLIHFKND
+20 IDLIHFKND
-29 ILKDVRGIKYSL
+29 ILKDVRDIKYSL

-63 KSFEQKIL
+63 KSFEQKIF

-80 KSIKEKIES
+80 KSIKEKIETF
-89 LNQFK
+89 NEFK

-115 NKEMSGINDILLDSV
+115 NKEISGINDILLDSV
-130 VYPGIIGGNSKFKT
+130 IYPAVIGGNSKFKT

-152 IKEINDISL
+152 LKEINDISL

-173 KKKIEQNVDSFRIQ
+173 KKKIEQTVDAFRIQ
-187 VNNMYTKEMT
+187 INNMYTKEMT
-197 NNAIKQSEERLQS
+197 NNAINRSEERLQS
-210 LFRQYDEKIMNIK
+210 LFRQYDEKIMNLK
-223 VENYGSSVTN
+223 VENYGSNVTN

-238 VINSKLKSL
+238 EINSKLKSL
-247 ENFKTQIES
+247 ENFKKNIEN
-256 NTDIFEIKKEIKKIY
+256 NTEILKIKKEIKKIY
-271 EILRDL
+271 EILRD
-277 FTFPEIKKEVE
+277 FFSFPEIKKEIE

-293 YSGVKQY
+293 FSGVKQY

-348 ISFERKKLFGNNNN
+348 ISFERKKLFNNNSK
-362 NNNNDLNNELMLE
+362 DINNELLLE
-375 KKSSNSFLD
+375 KKSSNSI
-384 KDKNTNDN
+384 KDKEKNSKDN
-392 VFISQNGF
+392 VFISQKGF
-400 LVNKVFSKNIK
+400 LINKVFSKKIK

-416 KKLINENVEAKEM
+416 KKLINENIETEEM
-429 KNNNSE
+429 KNDNSE
-435 KSSDFE
+435 KNSDYE
-441 NNSLD
+441 DNSLD

-453 KEEEIII
+453 KEEEIIT
-460 NKIDNNT
+460 NKKVNDNT
-467 NNNSNQVTNPN
+467 EVSNPH

-491 ISEEDDENVISDN
+491 ISEEDDENILSDN
-504 TNVMKEKMNK
+504 NVIKEKINK
-514 TKNHYLYTNIQNNK
+514 TKKNYLYTNIQNNK
-528 NISIDVSKKNLTE
+528 NISVDISKKNITE
-541 NNINDNN
+541 NNINDNYT
-548 HINKEGKLRVLKLS
+548 NKEGKLRVINFS
-562 KDIENIPNKNRSNLN
+562 KDNNNIYNKNKSNLN
-577 SVKKLKEKEYNQ
+577 SMKKLKEKEYNQ

-596 KKVKEKEKNDLN
+596 KKVKEKGKEKNNLN
-608 AIKISNKEN
+608 EIKISNKEN
-617 VGTQSNESQFKNINQ
+617 VGTQSNESQFTNNNQ
-632 NIFGNKTYTY
+632 KIFGNKTYTY

-674 NNNISFLFNDENIQ
+674 ISNISFLFNDENEQ
-688 YEQYNQYYKKKPKKV
+688 YGQYNQIYKKKPKKV
-703 LLINPDAISNFEIR
+703 LLINPDAISNFDIR
-717 KNTKSAKRNKSSH
+717 KITKSAKRNKSSH
-730 KMSNGFRTQKN
+730 KMGNGFRTQKN
-741 LDKMVDDMIKGFVDK
+741 LDKMVDEMIKGFVDK
-756 NKNRLIT
+756 NKIRLIT

-777 LITSYKTSY
+777 LITSYETSY
-786 SKNQKSK
+786 AKNQNSKN
-793 SKK
+793 KKK

>member
-1 MEELKTSEIKNDL
+1 MSELKTSEIKPEL
-14 SPRKIN
+14 SPRNIN
-20 TDLIHFKND
+20 IDLIHFKND
-29 ILKDVRGIKYSL
+29 ILKDVRDIKYSL

-63 KSFEQKIL
+63 KSFEQKIF

-80 KSIKEKIES
+80 KSIKEKIETF
-89 LNQFK
+89 NEFK

-115 NKEMSGINDILLDSV
+115 NKEISGINDILLDSV
-130 VYPGIIGGNSKFKT
+130 IYPAVIGGNSKFKT

-152 IKEINDISL
+152 LKEINDISL

-173 KKKIEQNVDSFRIQ
+173 KKKIEQTVDAFRILI
-187 VNNMYTKEMT
+187 NNMYTKEMT
-197 NNAIKQSEERLQS
+197 NNAINRSEERLQS
-210 LFRQYDEKIMNIK
+210 LFRQYDEKIMNLK
-223 VENYGSSVTN
+223 VENYGSNVTN

-238 VINSKLKSL
+238 EINSKLKSL
-247 ENFKTQIES
+247 ENFKKNIEN
-256 NTDIFEIKKEIKKIY
+256 NTEILKIKKEIKKIY
-271 EILRDL
+271 EILRD
-277 FTFPEIKKEVE
+277 FFSFPEIKKEIE

-293 YSGVKQY
+293 FSGVKQY

-348 ISFERKKLFGNNNN
+348 ISFERKKLFNNNSK
-362 NNNNDLNNELMLE
+362 DINNELLLE
-375 KKSSNSFLD
+375 KKSSNSI
-384 KDKNTNDN
+384 KDKENNSKDN
-392 VFISQNGF
+392 VFISQKGF
-400 LVNKVFSKNIK
+400 LINKVFSKKIK

-416 KKLINENVEAKEM
+416 KKLINENIETEEM
-429 KNNNSE
+429 KNDNSE
-435 KSSDFE
+435 KNSDYE
-441 NNSLD
+441 DNSLD

-453 KEEEIII
+453 KEEEIIT
-460 NKIDNNT
+460 NKKVNDNT
-467 NNNSNQVTNPN
+467 EVSNPH

-491 ISEEDDENVISDN
+491 ISEEDDENILSDN
-504 TNVMKEKMNK
+504 NVIKEEINK
-514 TKNHYLYTNIQNNK
+514 TKKNYLYTNIQNNK
-528 NISIDVSKKNLTE
+528 NISVDVSKKNLTE
-541 NNINDNN
+541 NNINDNYT
-548 HINKEGKLRVLKLS
+548 NKEGKLRVLNFS
-562 KDIENIPNKNRSNLN
+562 KDNNNIYNKNKSNLN
-577 SVKKLKEKEYNQ
+577 SMKKLKEKEYNQ

-596 KKVKEKEKNDLN
+596 KKVKEKGKEKNNLN
-608 AIKISNKEN
+608 EIKISNKEN
-617 VGTQSNESQFKNINQ
+617 VGTQSNESQFTNNNQ
-632 NIFGNKTYTY
+632 KIFGNKTYTY

-674 NNNISFLFNDENIQ
+674 ISNISFLFNDENEQ
-688 YEQYNQYYKKKPKKV
+688 YGQYNQIYKKKPKKV
-703 LLINPDAISNFEIR
+703 LLINPDAISNFDIR
-717 KNTKSAKRNKSSH
+717 KTTKSAKRNKSSH
-730 KMSNGFRTQKN
+730 KMGNGFRTQKN
-741 LDKMVDDMIKGFVDK
+741 LDKMVDEMIKGFVDK
-756 NKNRLIT
+756 NKIRLIT

-777 LITSYKTSY
+777 LITSYETSY
-786 SKNQKSK
+786 AKNQNWKN
-793 SKK
+793 KKK

>member
-1 MEELKTSEIKNDL
+1 MSELKTSEIKPEL
-14 SPRKIN
+14 SPRNIN
-20 TDLIHFKND
+20 IDLIHFKND
-29 ILKDVRGIKYSL
+29 ILKDVRDIKYSL

-63 KSFEQKIL
+63 KSFEQKIF

-80 KSIKEKIES
+80 KSIKEKIETF
-89 LNQFK
+89 NEFK

-115 NKEMSGINDILLDSV
+115 NKEISGINDILLDSV
-130 VYPGIIGGNSKFKT
+130 IYPAVIGGNSKFKT

-152 IKEINDISL
+152 LKEINDISL

-173 KKKIEQNVDSFRIQ
+173 KKKIEQTVDAFRIQ
-187 VNNMYTKEMT
+187 INNMYTKEMT
-197 NNAIKQSEERLQS
+197 NNAINRSEERLQS
-210 LFRQYDEKIMNIK
+210 LFRQYDEKIMNLK
-223 VENYGSSVTN
+223 VENYGSNVTN

-238 VINSKLKSL
+238 EINSKLKSL
-247 ENFKTQIES
+247 ENFKKNIEN
-256 NTDIFEIKKEIKKIY
+256 NTEILKIKKEIKKIY
-271 EILRDL
+271 EILRD
-277 FTFPEIKKEVE
+277 FFSFPEIKKEIE

-293 YSGVKQY
+293 FSGVKQY

-348 ISFERKKLFGNNNN
+348 ISFERKKLFNNNN
-362 NNNNDLNNELMLE
+362 SKDINNELLLE
-375 KKSSNSFLD
+375 KKSSNSI
-384 KDKNTNDN
+384 KDKEKNSKDN
-392 VFISQNGF
+392 VFISQKGF
-400 LVNKVFSKNIK
+400 LINKVFSKKIK

-416 KKLINENVEAKEM
+416 KKLINENIETEEM
-429 KNNNSE
+429 KNDNSE
-435 KSSDFE
+435 KNSDYE
-441 NNSLD
+441 DNSLD

-453 KEEEIII
+453 KEEEIIT
-460 NKIDNNT
+460 NKKVNDNT
-467 NNNSNQVTNPN
+467 EVSNPH

-491 ISEEDDENVISDN
+491 ISEEDDENILSDN
-504 TNVMKEKMNK
+504 NVVKEKINK
-514 TKNHYLYTNIQNNK
+514 TKKNYLYTNIQNNK
-528 NISIDVSKKNLTE
+528 NISVDVSKKNLTE
-541 NNINDNN
+541 NNINDNYT
-548 HINKEGKLRVLKLS
+548 NKEGKLRVLNFS
-562 KDIENIPNKNRSNLN
+562 KDNNNIYNKNKSNLN
-577 SVKKLKEKEYNQ
+577 SMKKLKEKEYNQ

-596 KKVKEKEKNDLN
+596 KKVKEKGKEKNNLN
-608 AIKISNKEN
+608 EIKISNKEN
-617 VGTQSNESQFKNINQ
+617 VGTQSNESQFINNNQ
-632 NIFGNKTYTY
+632 KIFGNKTYTY

-674 NNNISFLFNDENIQ
+674 ISNISFLFNDENEQ
-688 YEQYNQYYKKKPKKV
+688 YGQYNQIYIKKPKKV
-703 LLINPDAISNFEIR
+703 LLINPDAISNFDIR
-717 KNTKSAKRNKSSH
+717 KTTKSAKRNKSSH
-730 KMSNGFRTQKN
+730 KMGNGFRTQKN
-741 LDKMVDDMIKGFVDK
+741 LDKMVDEMIKGFVDK
-756 NKNRLIT
+756 NKIRLIT

-777 LITSYKTSY
+777 LITSYETSY
-786 SKNQKSK
+786 AKNQNSKN
-793 SKK
+793 KKK

>member
-1 MEELKTSEIKNDL
+1 MSELKTSEIKPEL
-14 SPRKIN
+14 SPRNIN

-29 ILKDVRGIKYSL
+29 ILKDVRDIKYSL

-63 KSFEQKIL
+63 KSFEQKIF

-80 KSIKEKIES
+80 KSIKEKIETF
-89 LNQFK
+89 NEFK

-115 NKEMSGINDILLDSV
+115 NKEISGINDILLDSV
-130 VYPGIIGGNSKFKT
+130 IYPAVIGGNSKFKT

-152 IKEINDISL
+152 LKEINDISL

-173 KKKIEQNVDSFRIQ
+173 KKKIEQTVDAFRIQ
-187 VNNMYTKEMT
+187 INNMYTKEMT
-197 NNAIKQSEERLQS
+197 NNAINRSEERLQS
-210 LFRQYDEKIMNIK
+210 LFRQYDEKIINLK
-223 VENYGSSVTN
+223 VENYGSNVTN

-238 VINSKLKSL
+238 EINSKLKSL
-247 ENFKTQIES
+247 ENFKKNIEN
-256 NTDIFEIKKEIKKIY
+256 NTEILKIKKEIKKIY
-271 EILRDL
+271 EILRD
-277 FTFPEIKKEVE
+277 FFSFPEIKKEIE

-293 YSGVKQY
+293 FSGVKQY

-348 ISFERKKLFGNNNN
+348 ISFERKKLFNNNSK
-362 NNNNDLNNELMLE
+362 DINNELLLE
-375 KKSSNSFLD
+375 KKSSNSI
-384 KDKNTNDN
+384 KDKEKNSKDN
-392 VFISQNGF
+392 VFISQKGF
-400 LVNKVFSKNIK
+400 LINKVFSKKIK

-416 KKLINENVEAKEM
+416 KKLINENIETEEM
-429 KNNNSE
+429 KNDNSE
-435 KSSDFE
+435 KNSDYE
-441 NNSLD
+441 DNSLD

-453 KEEEIII
+453 MEEEIIT
-460 NKIDNNT
+460 NKKDNDNT
-467 NNNSNQVTNPN
+467 EVSNPH

-491 ISEEDDENVISDN
+491 ISEEDDENILSDN
-504 TNVMKEKMNK
+504 NVIKEKINK
-514 TKNHYLYTNIQNNK
+514 TKKNYLYTNIQNNK
-528 NISIDVSKKNLTE
+528 NISVDVSKKNLTE
-541 NNINDNN
+541 NNINDNYT
-548 HINKEGKLRVLKLS
+548 NKEGKLRVINFS
-562 KDIENIPNKNRSNLN
+562 KDNNNIYNKNKSNLN
-577 SVKKLKEKEYNQ
+577 SMKKLKEKEYNQ

-596 KKVKEKEKNDLN
+596 KKVKEKGKEKNNLN
-608 AIKISNKEN
+608 EIKISNKEN
-617 VGTQSNESQFKNINQ
+617 VGTQSNESQFTNNNQ
-632 NIFGNKTYTY
+632 KIFGNKTYTY

-674 NNNISFLFNDENIQ
+674 ISNISFLFNDENEQ
-688 YEQYNQYYKKKPKKV
+688 YGQYNQIYKKKPKKV
-703 LLINPDAISNFEIR
+703 LLINPDAISNFDIR
-717 KNTKSAKRNKSSH
+717 KITKSAKRNKSSH
-730 KMSNGFRTQKN
+730 KMGNGFRTQKN
-741 LDKMVDDMIKGFVDK
+741 LDKMVDEMIKGFVDK
-756 NKNRLIT
+756 NKIRLIT

-777 LITSYKTSY
+777 LITSYETSY
-786 SKNQKSK
+786 AKNQNSKN
-793 SKK
+793 KKK

>member
-1 MEELKTSEIKNDL
+1 MSELKTSEIKPEL
-14 SPRKIN
+14 SPRNIN
-20 TDLIHFKND
+20 IDLIHFKND
-29 ILKDVRGIKYSL
+29 ILKDVRDIKYSL

-63 KSFEQKIL
+63 KSFEQKIF

-80 KSIKEKIES
+80 KSIKEKIETF
-89 LNQFK
+89 NEFK

-115 NKEMSGINDILLDSV
+115 NKEISGINDILLDSV
-130 VYPGIIGGNSKFKT
+130 IYPAVIGGNSKFKT

-152 IKEINDISL
+152 LKEINDISL

-173 KKKIEQNVDSFRIQ
+173 KKKIEQTVDAFRIQ
-187 VNNMYTKEMT
+187 INNMYTKEMT
-197 NNAIKQSEERLQS
+197 NNAINRSEERLQS
-210 LFRQYDEKIMNIK
+210 LFRQYDEKIMNLK
-223 VENYGSSVTN
+223 VENYGSNVTN

-238 VINSKLKSL
+238 EINSKLKSL
-247 ENFKTQIES
+247 ENFKKNIEN
-256 NTDIFEIKKEIKKIY
+256 NTEILKIKKEIKKIY
-271 EILRDL
+271 EILRD
-277 FTFPEIKKEVE
+277 FFSFPEIKKEIE

-293 YSGVKQY
+293 FSGVKQY

-348 ISFERKKLFGNNNN
+348 ISFERKKLFNNNSK
-362 NNNNDLNNELMLE
+362 DINNELLLE
-375 KKSSNSFLD
+375 KKSSNSI
-384 KDKNTNDN
+384 KDKEKNSKDN
-392 VFISQNGF
+392 VFISQKGF
-400 LVNKVFSKNIK
+400 LINKVFSKKIK
-411 ENSNE
+411 ENSSE
-416 KKLINENVEAKEM
+416 KKLINENIETEEM
-429 KNNNSE
+429 KNDNSE
-435 KSSDFE
+435 KNSDYE
-441 NNSLD
+441 DNSLD

-453 KEEEIII
+453 MEEEIIT
-460 NKIDNNT
+460 NKKDNDNT
-467 NNNSNQVTNPN
+467 EVSNPH

-491 ISEEDDENVISDN
+491 ISEEDDENILSDN
-504 TNVMKEKMNK
+504 NVIKEKINK
-514 TKNHYLYTNIQNNK
+514 TKKNYLYTNIQNNK
-528 NISIDVSKKNLTE
+528 NISVDASKKNLTE
-541 NNINDNN
+541 NNINDNYT
-548 HINKEGKLRVLKLS
+548 NKEGKLRVLNFS
-562 KDIENIPNKNRSNLN
+562 KDNNNLYNKNKSNLN
-577 SVKKLKEKEYNQ
+577 SMKKLKEKEYNQ

-596 KKVKEKEKNDLN
+596 KKVKEKGKEKNNLN
-608 AIKISNKEN
+608 EIKISNKEN
-617 VGTQSNESQFKNINQ
+617 VGTQSNESQFTNNNQ
-632 NIFGNKTYTY
+632 KIFGNKTYTY

-674 NNNISFLFNDENIQ
+674 ISNISFLFNDENEQ
-688 YEQYNQYYKKKPKKV
+688 YGQYNQIYKKKPKKV
-703 LLINPDAISNFEIR
+703 LLINPDAISNFDIR
-717 KNTKSAKRNKSSH
+717 KITKSAKRNKSSH
-730 KMSNGFRTQKN
+730 KMGNGFRTQKN
-741 LDKMVDDMIKGFVDK
+741 LDKMVDEMIKGFVDK
-756 NKNRLIT
+756 NKIRLIT

-777 LITSYKTSY
+777 LITSYETSY
-786 SKNQKSK
+786 AKNQNSKN
-793 SKK
+793 KKK

>member
-1 MEELKTSEIKNDL
+1 MSELKTSEIKPEL
-14 SPRKIN
+14 SPRNIN
-20 TDLIHFKND
+20 IDLIHFKND
-29 ILKDVRGIKYSL
+29 ILKDVRDIKYSL

-63 KSFEQKIL
+63 KSFEQKIF

-80 KSIKEKIES
+80 KSIKEKIETF
-89 LNQFK
+89 NEFK

-115 NKEMSGINDILLDSV
+115 NKEISGINDILLDSV
-130 VYPGIIGGNSKFKT
+130 IYPAVIGGNSKFKT

-152 IKEINDISL
+152 LKEINDISL

-173 KKKIEQNVDSFRIQ
+173 KKKIEQTVDAFRIQ
-187 VNNMYTKEMT
+187 INNMYTKEMT
-197 NNAIKQSEERLQS
+197 NNAINRSEERLQS
-210 LFRQYDEKIMNIK
+210 LFRQYDEKIMNLK
-223 VENYGSSVTN
+223 VENYGSNVTN

-238 VINSKLKSL
+238 EINSKLKSL
-247 ENFKTQIES
+247 ENFKKNIEN
-256 NTDIFEIKKEIKKIY
+256 NTEILKIKKEIKKIY
-271 EILRDL
+271 EILRD
-277 FTFPEIKKEVE
+277 FFSFPEIKKEIE

-293 YSGVKQY
+293 FSGVKQY

-348 ISFERKKLFGNNNN
+348 ISFERKKLFNNNSK
-362 NNNNDLNNELMLE
+362 DINNELLLE
-375 KKSSNSFLD
+375 KKSSNSI
-384 KDKNTNDN
+384 KDKEKNSKDN
-392 VFISQNGF
+392 VFISQKGF
-400 LVNKVFSKNIK
+400 LINKVFSKKIK

-416 KKLINENVEAKEM
+416 KKLINENIETEEM
-429 KNNNSE
+429 KNDNSE
-435 KSSDFE
+435 KNSDYE
-441 NNSLD
+441 DNSLD

-453 KEEEIII
+453 MEEEIIT
-460 NKIDNNT
+460 NKKDNDNT
-467 NNNSNQVTNPN
+467 EVSNPH

-491 ISEEDDENVISDN
+491 ISEEDDENILSDN
-504 TNVMKEKMNK
+504 NVIKEKINK
-514 TKNHYLYTNIQNNK
+514 TKKNYLYTNIQNNK
-528 NISIDVSKKNLTE
+528 NISVDVSKKNLTE
-541 NNINDNN
+541 NNINDNYT
-548 HINKEGKLRVLKLS
+548 NKEGKLRVLNFS
-562 KDIENIPNKNRSNLN
+562 KDNNNIYNKNKSNLN
-577 SVKKLKEKEYNQ
+577 SMKKLKEKEYNQ

-596 KKVKEKEKNDLN
+596 KKVKEKGKEKNNLN
-608 AIKISNKEN
+608 EIKISNKEN
-617 VGTQSNESQFKNINQ
+617 VGTQSNESQFTNNNQ
-632 NIFGNKTYTY
+632 KIFGNKTYTY

-674 NNNISFLFNDENIQ
+674 ISNISFLFNDENEQ
-688 YEQYNQYYKKKPKKV
+688 YGQYNQIYKKKPKKV
-703 LLINPDAISNFEIR
+703 LLINPDAISNFDIR
-717 KNTKSAKRNKSSH
+717 KITKSAKRNKSSH
-730 KMSNGFRTQKN
+730 KMGNGFRTQKN
-741 LDKMVDDMIKGFVDK
+741 LDKMVDEMIKGFVDK
-756 NKNRLIT
+756 NKIRLIT

-777 LITSYKTSY
+777 LITSYETSY
-786 SKNQKSK
+786 AKNQNSKN
-793 SKK
+793 KKK

>member
-1 MEELKTSEIKNDL
+1 MSELKTSEIKPEL
-14 SPRKIN
+14 SPRNIN

-29 ILKDVRGIKYSL
+29 ILKDVRDIKYSL

-63 KSFEQKIL
+63 KSFEQKIF

-80 KSIKEKIES
+80 KSIKEKIETF
-89 LNQFK
+89 NEFK

-115 NKEMSGINDILLDSV
+115 NKEISGINDILLDSV
-130 VYPGIIGGNSKFKT
+130 IYPAVIGGNSKFKT

-152 IKEINDISL
+152 LKEINDISL

-173 KKKIEQNVDSFRIQ
+173 KKKIEQTVDAFRIQ
-187 VNNMYTKEMT
+187 INNMYTKEMT
-197 NNAIKQSEERLQS
+197 NNAINRSEERLQS
-210 LFRQYDEKIMNIK
+210 LFRQYDEKIMNLK
-223 VENYGSSVTN
+223 VENYGSNVTN

-238 VINSKLKSL
+238 EINSKLKSL
-247 ENFKTQIES
+247 ENFKKNIEN
-256 NTDIFEIKKEIKKIY
+256 NTEILKIKKEIKKIY
-271 EILRDL
+271 EILRD
-277 FTFPEIKKEVE
+277 FFSFPEIKKEIE

-293 YSGVKQY
+293 FSGVKQY

-348 ISFERKKLFGNNNN
+348 ISFERKKLFNNNN
-362 NNNNDLNNELMLE
+362 SKDINNELLLE
-375 KKSSNSFLD
+375 KKSSNSI
-384 KDKNTNDN
+384 KDKEKNSKDN
-392 VFISQNGF
+392 VFISQKGF
-400 LVNKVFSKNIK
+400 LINKVFSKKIK

-416 KKLINENVEAKEM
+416 KKLINENIETEEM
-429 KNNNSE
+429 KNDNSE
-435 KSSDFE
+435 KNSDYE
-441 NNSLD
+441 DNSLD

-453 KEEEIII
+453 KEEEIIT
-460 NKIDNNT
+460 NKKVNDNT
-467 NNNSNQVTNPN
+467 EVSNPH

-491 ISEEDDENVISDN
+491 ISEEDDENILSDN
-504 TNVMKEKMNK
+504 NVIKEKINK
-514 TKNHYLYTNIQNNK
+514 TKKNYLYTNIQNNK
-528 NISIDVSKKNLTE
+528 NISVDVSKKNLTE
-541 NNINDNN
+541 NNINDNYT
-548 HINKEGKLRVLKLS
+548 NKEGKLRVLNFS
-562 KDIENIPNKNRSNLN
+562 KDNNNIYNKNKSNLN
-577 SVKKLKEKEYNQ
+577 SMKKLKEKEYNQ

-596 KKVKEKEKNDLN
+596 KKVKEKGKEKNNLN
-608 AIKISNKEN
+608 EIKISNKEN
-617 VGTQSNESQFKNINQ
+617 VGTQSNESQFTNNNQ
-632 NIFGNKTYTY
+632 KIFGNKTYTY

-674 NNNISFLFNDENIQ
+674 ISNISFLFNDENEQ
-688 YEQYNQYYKKKPKKV
+688 YGQYNQIYKKKPKKV
-703 LLINPDAISNFEIR
+703 LLINPDAISNFDIR
-717 KNTKSAKRNKSSH
+717 KTTKSAKRNKSSH
-730 KMSNGFRTQKN
+730 KMGNGFRTQKN
-741 LDKMVDDMIKGFVDK
+741 LDKMVDEMIKGFVDK
-756 NKNRLIT
+756 NKIRLIT

-777 LITSYKTSY
+777 LITSYETSY
-786 SKNQKSK
+786 AKNQNSKN
-793 SKK
+793 KKK

>member
-1 MEELKTSEIKNDL
+1 MSELKTSEIKPEL
-14 SPRKIN
+14 SPRNIN
-20 TDLIHFKND
+20 IDLIHFKND
-29 ILKDVRGIKYSL
+29 ILKDVRDIKYSL

-63 KSFEQKIL
+63 KSFEQKIF

-80 KSIKEKIES
+80 KSIKEKIETF
-89 LNQFK
+89 NEFK

-115 NKEMSGINDILLDSV
+115 NKEISGINDILLDSV
-130 VYPGIIGGNSKFKT
+130 IYPAVIGGNSKFKT

-152 IKEINDISL
+152 LKEINDISL

-173 KKKIEQNVDSFRIQ
+173 KKKIEQTVDAFRIQ
-187 VNNMYTKEMT
+187 INNMYTKEMT
-197 NNAIKQSEERLQS
+197 NNAINRSEERLQS
-210 LFRQYDEKIMNIK
+210 LFRQYDEKIMNLK
-223 VENYGSSVTN
+223 VENYGSNVTN

-238 VINSKLKSL
+238 EINSKLKSL
-247 ENFKTQIES
+247 ENFKKNIEN
-256 NTDIFEIKKEIKKIY
+256 NTEILKIKKEIKKIY
-271 EILRDL
+271 EILRD
-277 FTFPEIKKEVE
+277 FFSFPEIKKEIE

-293 YSGVKQY
+293 FSGVKQY

-348 ISFERKKLFGNNNN
+348 ISFERKKLFNNNSK
-362 NNNNDLNNELMLE
+362 DINNELLLE
-375 KKSSNSFLD
+375 KKSSNSI
-384 KDKNTNDN
+384 KDKEKNSKDN
-392 VFISQNGF
+392 VFISQKGF
-400 LVNKVFSKNIK
+400 LINKVFSKKIK

-416 KKLINENVEAKEM
+416 KKLINENIETEEM
-429 KNNNSE
+429 KNDNSE
-435 KSSDFE
+435 KNSDYE
-441 NNSLD
+441 DNSLD

-453 KEEEIII
+453 KEEEIIT
-460 NKIDNNT
+460 NKKVNDNT
-467 NNNSNQVTNPN
+467 EVSNPH

-491 ISEEDDENVISDN
+491 ISEEDDENILSDN
-504 TNVMKEKMNK
+504 NVVKEKINK
-514 TKNHYLYTNIQNNK
+514 TKKNYLYTNIQNNK
-528 NISIDVSKKNLTE
+528 NISVDVSKKNLTE
-541 NNINDNN
+541 NNINDNYT
-548 HINKEGKLRVLKLS
+548 NKEGKLRVLNFS
-562 KDIENIPNKNRSNLN
+562 KDNNNIYNKNKSNLN
-577 SVKKLKEKEYNQ
+577 SMKKLKEKEYNQ

-596 KKVKEKEKNDLN
+596 KKVKEKGKEKNNLN
-608 AIKISNKEN
+608 EIKISNKEN
-617 VGTQSNESQFKNINQ
+617 VGTQSNESQFINNNQ
-632 NIFGNKTYTY
+632 KIFGNKTYTY

-674 NNNISFLFNDENIQ
+674 ISNISFLFNDENEQ
-688 YEQYNQYYKKKPKKV
+688 YGQYNQIYIKKPKKV
-703 LLINPDAISNFEIR
+703 LLINPDAISNFDIR
-717 KNTKSAKRNKSSH
+717 KTTKSAKRNKSSH
-730 KMSNGFRTQKN
+730 KMGNGFRTQKN
-741 LDKMVDDMIKGFVDK
+741 LDKMVDEMIKGFVDK
-756 NKNRLIT
+756 NKIRLIT

-777 LITSYKTSY
+777 LITSYETSY
-786 SKNQKSK
+786 AKNQNSKN
-793 SKK
+793 KKK

>member
-1 MEELKTSEIKNDL
+1 MSELKTSEIKPEL
-14 SPRKIN
+14 SPRNIN
-20 TDLIHFKND
+20 IDLIHFKND
-29 ILKDVRGIKYSL
+29 ILKDVRDIKYSL

-63 KSFEQKIL
+63 KSFEQKIF

-80 KSIKEKIES
+80 KSIKEKIETF
-89 LNQFK
+89 NEFK

-115 NKEMSGINDILLDSV
+115 NKEISGINDILLDSV
-130 VYPGIIGGNSKFKT
+130 IYPAVIGGNSKFKT

-152 IKEINDISL
+152 LKEINDISL

-173 KKKIEQNVDSFRIQ
+173 KKKIEQTVDAFRIQ
-187 VNNMYTKEMT
+187 INNMYTKEMT
-197 NNAIKQSEERLQS
+197 NNAINRSEERLQS
-210 LFRQYDEKIMNIK
+210 LFRQYDEKIMNLK
-223 VENYGSSVTN
+223 VENYGSNVTN

-238 VINSKLKSL
+238 EINSKLKSL
-247 ENFKTQIES
+247 ENFKKNIEN
-256 NTDIFEIKKEIKKIY
+256 NTEILKIKKEIKKIY
-271 EILRDL
+271 EILRD
-277 FTFPEIKKEVE
+277 FFSFPEIKKEIE

-293 YSGVKQY
+293 FSGVKQY

-348 ISFERKKLFGNNNN
+348 ISFERKKLFNNNN
-362 NNNNDLNNELMLE
+362 SKDINNELLLE
-375 KKSSNSFLD
+375 KKSSNSI
-384 KDKNTNDN
+384 KDKENNSKDN
-392 VFISQNGF
+392 VFISQKGF
-400 LVNKVFSKNIK
+400 LINKVFSKKIK
-411 ENSNE
+411 ENSSE
-416 KKLINENVEAKEM
+416 KKLINENIETEEM
-429 KNNNSE
+429 KNDNSE
-435 KSSDFE
+435 KNSDYE
-441 NNSLD
+441 DNSLD

-453 KEEEIII
+453 KEEEIIT
-460 NKIDNNT
+460 NKKVNDNT
-467 NNNSNQVTNPN
+467 EVSNPH

-491 ISEEDDENVISDN
+491 ISEEDDENILSDN
-504 TNVMKEKMNK
+504 NVIKEKINK
-514 TKNHYLYTNIQNNK
+514 TKKNYLYTNIQNNK
-528 NISIDVSKKNLTE
+528 NISVDVSKKNLTE
-541 NNINDNN
+541 NNINDNYT
-548 HINKEGKLRVLKLS
+548 NKEGKLRVLNFS
-562 KDIENIPNKNRSNLN
+562 KDNNNIYNKNKSNLN
-577 SVKKLKEKEYNQ
+577 SMKKLKEKEYNQ

-596 KKVKEKEKNDLN
+596 KKVKEKGKEKNNLN
-608 AIKISNKEN
+608 EIKISNKEN
-617 VGTQSNESQFKNINQ
+617 VGTQSNESQFTNNNQ
-632 NIFGNKTYTY
+632 KIFGNKTYTY

-674 NNNISFLFNDENIQ
+674 ISNISFLFNDENEQ
-688 YEQYNQYYKKKPKKV
+688 YGQYNQIYKKKPKKV
-703 LLINPDAISNFEIR
+703 LLINPDAISNFDIR
-717 KNTKSAKRNKSSH
+717 KITKSAKRNKSSH
-730 KMSNGFRTQKN
+730 KMGNGFRTQKN
-741 LDKMVDDMIKGFVDK
+741 LDKMVDEMIKGFVDK
-756 NKNRLIT
+756 NKIRLIT

-777 LITSYKTSY
+777 LITSYETSY
-786 SKNQKSK
+786 AKNQNSKN
-793 SKK
+793 KKK